1 MNDNFSKF
9 TDKIGVFASP
19 GSNVRVNTI
28 NIDGQKK
35 LTPTKD
41 IPYRGSVYFVGRETE
56 LTTIHE
62 DLRRGNYV
70 AITGMGGL
78 GKTELVT
85 QYAKEYQDH
94 YDGIIWF
101 NARQRIL
108 AAEVFELFTFKFG
121 LEIPQKQGEKLLTLQ
136 EQVAWCWL
144 QYPETQKP
152 VLIVVDDLIDLTQLQ
167 EVVPPET
174 RFRVLITTRPQNL
187 DPNYIQEL
195 PLEVLSPPIALEL
208 LQKQLGKNHQRIVNE
223 PKTATQIC
231 EFLGNLPLGIILV
244 GSYLTTDLGLSLTQ
258 MLERL
263 QKRKLAETA
272 LQKRE
277 TINPNELGIKAA
289 FNLTWKTLDT
299 QTQYLGAF
307 LSLFSPQFILW
318 DLVVEVIEFEVENE
332 EKQLIWTEEE
342 LTTSKK
348 RLYQVNFLQ
357 TGQESPEAYTIHNLV
372 RLFLQEQLAE
382 VGEKQP
388 ILERTFITPMIVFA
402 ERLPQSPTSQDI
414 ENVKTLVVHWEDLG
428 KRLIDEIN
436 QETAAA
442 NNLPVSM
449 VADEISW
456 VFTGLGRFYEGQ
468 GLYQVAEFW
477 YQQLVKV
484 CQTLF
489 TGDHPNVATSLN
501 NLALL
506 YNSQGKY
513 SEAEPLYLDAL
524 EMRRRLFTGDHPDVA
539 TSLNNLASLYD
550 SQGRYSE
557 AEPLYLDA
565 LEMRKRLFT
574 GDHPN
579 VATSLNNLALLY
591 NSQGKY
597 SEAEPLYLD
606 ALEMRRRLFTGD
618 HPDVASSLNNLASL
632 YKSQGRYSEAE
643 PLYLDALEMT
653 KRLFTGDHPYVAS
666 SLNNLASLYYNQ
678 GKYSEAEPL
687 YLDAL
692 EMRKRLF
699 TGDHPDVADS
709 LNNLASL
716 YHNQGRY
723 SEAEPLYLDALKM
736 RKRLFTGDHPNI
748 ATSLNNLAS
757 LYDSQGK
764 YSEAEPLYLDA
775 LKMRKRLF
783 TGDHPDVAS
792 SLNNLAYLYNN
803 QGRYSEAE
811 PLYLDALKM
820 TKRLFTGDHPDVA
833 DSLNN
838 LALLYDSQG
847 RYSEA
852 EPLLFDALE
861 MRKRL
866 FTGDHP
872 DVASSLNNLALLYN
886 SQGKYSEA
894 EPLYLDAL
902 AMFERVQG
910 TNHPNTITV
919 RNNLQILQQQLIP
932 VPFYKRLLNNLLAV
946 LTLLLHRLRLL
957 IKRIIIFSW
966 RLFRR

>member
-1 MNDNFSKF
+1 MNDNFSKLAD
-9 TDKIGVFASP
+9 TIGAVALP
-19 GSNVRVNTI
+19 GGTVQVNTQ

-41 IPYRGSVYFVGRETE
+41 IPYRGSLHFVGRETE

-85 QYAKEYQDH
+85 QYARQYQDH

-101 NARQRIL
+101 NARQRFL

-121 LEIPQKQGEKLLTLQ
+121 LEIPQTQGEKPLTLQ
-136 EQVAWCWL
+136 QQIAWCWL
-144 QYPETQKP
+144 QYPKTQKP
-152 VLIVVDDLIDLTQLQ
+152 VLIVVDDLTDLTQLQ
-167 EVVPPET
+167 DVVPPET
-174 RFRVLITTRPQNL
+174 RFRVLITTRQQHL

-195 PLEVLSPPIALEL
+195 ALEVLSPPIALEL
-208 LQKQLGKNHQRIVNE
+208 LQKQLGKNHQRVVNE
-223 PKTATQIC
+223 PETAREIC

-277 TINPNELGIKAA
+277 TINQTQLGIKAA
-289 FNLTWKTLDT
+289 FNLTWETLDT

-318 DLVVEVIEFEVENE
+318 DLVVWVIELEVENE

-388 ILERTFITPMIVFA
+388 ILERTFITPMIAVA
-402 ERLPQSPTSQDI
+402 ERLPQSPTSEDI
-414 ENVKTLVVHWEDLG
+414 ENFQLFVVHWEDLG

-436 QETAAA
+436 QETAAE

-449 VADEISW
+449 LADEIFW
-456 VFTGLGRFYEGQ
+456 VFEGLGRFYEGQ

-489 TGDHPNVATSLN
+489 TGDHPNIATSLN
-501 NLALL
+501 NLALF
-506 YNSQGKY
+506 YNSQGKYSEAEPLYLNALEMKRRLFTGDHPDVATILNNLALLYHNQGKY

-524 EMRRRLFTGDHPDVA
+524 EMRKRLFTGDHPDVA
-539 TSLNNLASLYD
+539 TSLNNLAILYHNQGRYSEAEPLYLEALEMRKRLFTGDHPNVASSLNNLALLYKSQGRYSEAEPLYLEALEMRKRLFTGDHPDVASSLNNLALLYKSQGRYSEAEPLYLEALEMRKRLFTGDHPYVASSLNNLAVLYDSQGKYSETEPLYLDALEMTKRLFTGDHPYVADSLNNLASLYD

-574 GDHPN
+574 GDHPD
-579 VATSLNNLALLY
+579 VAQSLNNLA
-591 NSQGKY
+591 
-597 SEAEPLYLD
+597 
-606 ALEMRRRLFTGD
+606 F
-618 HPDVASSLNNLASL
+618 
-632 YKSQGRYSEAE
+632 
-643 PLYLDALEMT
+643 
-653 KRLFTGDHPYVAS
+653 F
-666 SLNNLASLYYNQ
+666 YY
-678 GKYSEAEPL
+678 
-687 YLDAL
+687 
-692 EMRKRLF
+692 
-699 TGDHPDVADS
+699 
-709 LNNLASL
+709 
-716 YHNQGRY
+716 
-723 SEAEPLYLDALKM
+723 
-736 RKRLFTGDHPNI
+736 
-748 ATSLNNLAS
+748 
-757 LYDSQGK
+757 
-764 YSEAEPLYLDA
+764 
-775 LKMRKRLF
+775 
-783 TGDHPDVAS
+783 
-792 SLNNLAYLYNN
+792 
-803 QGRYSEAE
+803 
-811 PLYLDALKM
+811 
-820 TKRLFTGDHPDVA
+820 
-833 DSLNN
+833 
-838 LALLYDSQG
+838 
-847 RYSEA
+847 
-852 EPLLFDALE
+852 
-861 MRKRL
+861 
-866 FTGDHP
+866 
-872 DVASSLNNLALLYN
+872 

-902 AMFERVQG
+902 AMSERVQG
-910 TNHPNTITV
+910 TNHPTTIIF
-919 RNNLQILQQQLIP
+919 RNNLQFLQQQLIP

-946 LTLLLHRLRLL
+946 LTLLLHRLQLL

>member
-1 MNDNFSKF
+1 
-9 TDKIGVFASP
+9 
-19 GSNVRVNTI
+19 
-28 NIDGQKK
+28 
-35 LTPTKD
+35 
-41 IPYRGSVYFVGRETE
+41 
-56 LTTIHE
+56 
-62 DLRRGNYV
+62 
-70 AITGMGGL
+70 MGGL

-108 AAEVFELFTFKFG
+108 AAEVFDLFTSKFG
-121 LEIPQKQGEKLLTLQ
+121 LEIPQTQGEKPLTLQ
-136 EQVAWCWL
+136 QQVAWCWL

-152 VLIVVDDLIDLTQLQ
+152 VLIVVDDLTDLTQLQ
-167 EVVPPET
+167 DVVPPET
-174 RFRVLITTRPQNL
+174 RFRVLITTRQQHL

-208 LQKQLGKNHQRIVNE
+208 LQKQLGKNHQRVVNE
-223 PKTATQIC
+223 PETATEIC

-244 GSYLTTDLGLSLTQ
+244 GSYLREDFGLSLTE

-277 TINPNELGIKAA
+277 TINQTQLGIKAA
-289 FNLTWKTLDT
+289 FNLTWETLDT

-307 LSLFSPQFILW
+307 LSLFSPQLILW
-318 DLVVEVIEFEVENE
+318 DLVVKVIELEVKNK
-332 EKQLIWTEEE
+332 EKQLIWTKEE

-388 ILERTFITPMIVFA
+388 ILERTFITPMIFVA

-414 ENVKTLVVHWEDLG
+414 ENFKTLVVHWEDLG

-436 QETAAA
+436 QETAAE

-456 VFTGLGRFYEGQ
+456 VFTGLGRFYQGQ

-477 YQQLVKV
+477 YQKLVKV
-484 CQTLF
+484 CQT
-489 TGDHPNVATSLN
+489 V
-501 NLALL
+501 
-506 YNSQGKY
+506 
-513 SEAEPLYLDAL
+513 
-524 EMRRRLFTGDHPDVA
+524 
-539 TSLNNLASLYD
+539 
-550 SQGRYSE
+550 
-557 AEPLYLDA
+557 
-565 LEMRKRLFT
+565 
-574 GDHPN
+574 
-579 VATSLNNLALLY
+579 
-591 NSQGKY
+591 
-597 SEAEPLYLD
+597 
-606 ALEMRRRLFTGD
+606 FTGD
-618 HPDVASSLNNLASL
+618 HPDVASSLNNLAYL
-632 YKSQGRYSEAE
+632 YDS
-643 PLYLDALEMT
+643 
-653 KRLFTGDHPYVAS
+653 
-666 SLNNLASLYYNQ
+666 Q

-699 TGDHPDVADS
+699 TGDHPDVATS
-709 LNNLASL
+709 LNNLALL
-716 YHNQGRY
+716 YHNQGKY
-723 SEAEPLYLDALKM
+723 SEAEPLYLEALEM
-736 RKRLFTGDHPNI
+736 TKRLFTGDHSHV
-748 ATSLNNLAS
+748 ASSLNNLAS

-775 LKMRKRLF
+775 LEMRKRLF
-783 TGDHPDVAS
+783 TGDHPDVAT
-792 SLNNLAYLYNN
+792 SLNNLAYLYNS
-803 QGRYSEAE
+803 QGKYSEAE
-811 PLYLDALKM
+811 PLYL
-820 TKRLFTGDHPDVA
+820 
-833 DSLNN
+833 
-838 LALLYDSQG
+838 
-847 RYSEA
+847 
-852 EPLLFDALE
+852 DALE

-872 DVASSLNNLALLYN
+872 DVASSLNNLASLYD

-902 AMFERVQG
+902 EMTKRLFTGDHPDVATSLNNLAYLYDSQGKYSEAEPLYLEALEMRRRLFTGDHPDVATSLNNLALLYNNQGKYSKAEPLYLKALAMSERVLG
-910 TNHPNTITV
+910 TNHPTTIIF
-919 RNNLQILQQQLIP
+919 RNNLQLLQQQLIP
-932 VPFYKRLLNNLLAV
+932 PLFYIRLLINLLAV
-946 LTLLLHRLRLL
+946 STLLLHRVQLL

>member
-1 MNDNFSKF
+1 MNDNFSKLA
-9 TDKIGVFASP
+9 DKIGAVALP
-19 GSNVRVNTI
+19 GGTVQVNTQ

-41 IPYRGSVYFVGRETE
+41 IPYRGSVHFVGRETE

-85 QYAKEYQDH
+85 QYATQYQDH

-108 AAEVFELFTFKFG
+108 AAEVFELFTLKFG
-121 LEIPQKQGEKLLTLQ
+121 LEIPQTQGEKPLTLQ
-136 EQVAWCWL
+136 QQVAWCWL

-152 VLIVVDDLIDLTQLQ
+152 VLIVVDDLTDLTQLQ

-174 RFRVLITTRPQNL
+174 RFRVLITTRQQHL

-195 PLEVLSPPIALEL
+195 ALEVLSPPIALEL
-208 LQKQLGKNHQRIVNE
+208 LQKQLGKNHQRVVNE
-223 PKTATQIC
+223 PETATEIC
-231 EFLGNLPLGIILV
+231 KFLGNLPLGIILV

-277 TINPNELGIKAA
+277 TINQTQLGIEAA
-289 FNLTWKTLDT
+289 FNLTWETLDT
-299 QTQYLGAF
+299 QTQYLGVF

-318 DLVVEVIEFEVENE
+318 DLVVWVIEFEVENE
-332 EKQLIWTEEE
+332 EKQLIWTKEE

-357 TGQESPEAYTIHNLV
+357 IEQESPEAYTIHNLV

-388 ILERTFITPMIVFA
+388 ILERTFITPMIAVA
-402 ERLPQSPTSQDI
+402 KILPQSPTSQDI
-414 ENVKTLVVHWEDLG
+414 EIFQLFVPHWEDLG

-436 QETAAA
+436 QKTAAA

-449 VADEISW
+449 VADEIFW
-456 VFTGLGRFYEGQ
+456 VFEGLGRFYQGQ

-484 CQTLF
+484 CQIVFTNDHPHVASSLNNLALFYDNQGRYSEAEPLYLDGLEMTRRLF
-489 TGDHPNVATSLN
+489 TGDHSDVADSLN

-524 EMRRRLFTGDHPDVA
+524 EMRKRLFTNDHPDVA
-539 TSLNNLASLYD
+539 SSLNNLAFLYRN
-550 SQGRYSE
+550 QGKYNE

-565 LEMRKRLFT
+565 LEMTKRLFT

-579 VATSLNNLALLY
+579 VATSLNNLASLYDSQGKYSKAEPLYLKALEMRKRLFIGDHPNVATSLNNLALLY
-591 NSQGKY
+591 NNQGRY

-618 HPDVASSLNNLASL
+618 HPAV
-632 YKSQGRYSEAE
+632 
-643 PLYLDALEMT
+643 
-653 KRLFTGDHPYVAS
+653 
-666 SLNNLASLYYNQ
+666 
-678 GKYSEAEPL
+678 
-687 YLDAL
+687 
-692 EMRKRLF
+692 
-699 TGDHPDVADS
+699 
-709 LNNLASL
+709 
-716 YHNQGRY
+716 
-723 SEAEPLYLDALKM
+723 
-736 RKRLFTGDHPNI
+736 
-748 ATSLNNLAS
+748 ATSLNNLA
-757 LYDSQGK
+757 
-764 YSEAEPLYLDA
+764 
-775 LKMRKRLF
+775 
-783 TGDHPDVAS
+783 V
-792 SLNNLAYLYNN
+792 LYNN
-803 QGRYSEAE
+803 
-811 PLYLDALKM
+811 
-820 TKRLFTGDHPDVA
+820 
-833 DSLNN
+833 
-838 LALLYDSQG
+838 
-847 RYSEA
+847 
-852 EPLLFDALE
+852 
-861 MRKRL
+861 
-866 FTGDHP
+866 
-872 DVASSLNNLALLYN
+872 
-886 SQGKYSEA
+886 QGKYSEA

-902 AMFERVQG
+902 AMFERMLG

-919 RNNLQILQQQLIP
+919 RNNLRRLQQQITS
-932 VPFYKRLLNNLLAV
+932 F
-946 LTLLLHRLRLL
+946 
-957 IKRIIIFSW
+957 
-966 RLFRR
+966 

>member
-1 MNDNFSKF
+1 MNDNFSKLA
-9 TDKIGVFASP
+9 DKIGAVALP
-19 GSNVRVNTI
+19 GGTVQVNTQ

-41 IPYRGSVYFVGRETE
+41 IPYRGSVHFVGRETE

-85 QYAKEYQDH
+85 QYATQYQDH

-101 NARQRIL
+101 NARERSL

-121 LEIPQKQGEKLLTLQ
+121 WEIPKTQGGKPLTLQ
-136 EQVAWCWL
+136 QQVAWCWL
-144 QYPETQKP
+144 QYPKTQKP
-152 VLIVVDDLIDLTQLQ
+152 VLIVVDDLTDLTQLQ
-167 EVVPPET
+167 EVVPPKT
-174 RFRVLITTRPQNL
+174 HFRVLITTRQQHL
-187 DPNYIQEL
+187 DPNSIQERA
-195 PLEVLSPPIALEL
+195 LEVLSPPIALEL
-208 LQKQLGKNHQRIVNE
+208 LQKQLGKNHQRVVNE
-223 PKTATQIC
+223 PETATEIC

-244 GSYLTTDLGLSLTQ
+244 GSYLREDLGLSLTQ

-277 TINPNELGIKAA
+277 TINKNQLGIKAA
-289 FNLTWKTLDT
+289 FNLTWETLDT

-318 DLVVEVIEFEVENE
+318 DLVVWVIEFEVENE
-332 EKQLIWTEEE
+332 EKQLIWTKEE
-342 LTTSKK
+342 LTTFKK

-388 ILERTFITPMIVFA
+388 ILERTFITPMIFVA
-402 ERLPQSPTSQDI
+402 EGLPQSPTSKDI

-436 QETAAA
+436 QETAAK

-449 VADEISW
+449 VADEIFW
-456 VFTGLGRFYEGQ
+456 VFEGLGKFYEGQ

-489 TGDHPNVATSLN
+489 TGDHPYVATSLN
-501 NLALL
+501 NLA
-506 YNSQGKY
+506 Y
-513 SEAEPLYLDAL
+513 
-524 EMRRRLFTGDHPDVA
+524 
-539 TSLNNLASLYD
+539 
-550 SQGRYSE
+550 
-557 AEPLYLDA
+557 
-565 LEMRKRLFT
+565 
-574 GDHPN
+574 
-579 VATSLNNLALLY
+579 LY

-618 HPDVASSLNNLASL
+618 HPDVASSLNNLAYL

-643 PLYLDALEMT
+643 PLYLE
-653 KRLFTGDHPYVAS
+653 
-666 SLNNLASLYYNQ
+666 
-678 GKYSEAEPL
+678 
-687 YLDAL
+687 AL

-699 TGDHPDVADS
+699 TGDHP
-709 LNNLASL
+709 N
-716 YHNQGRY
+716 
-723 SEAEPLYLDALKM
+723 
-736 RKRLFTGDHPNI
+736 
-748 ATSLNNLAS
+748 
-757 LYDSQGK
+757 
-764 YSEAEPLYLDA
+764 
-775 LKMRKRLF
+775 
-783 TGDHPDVAS
+783 VAS
-792 SLNNLAYLYNN
+792 SLNNLAGLY
-803 QGRYSEAE
+803 Y
-811 PLYLDALKM
+811 
-820 TKRLFTGDHPDVA
+820 
-833 DSLNN
+833 
-838 LALLYDSQG
+838 SQG

-852 EPLLFDALE
+852 EL
-861 MRKRL
+861 
-866 FTGDHP
+866 
-872 DVASSLNNLALLYN
+872 
-886 SQGKYSEA
+886 
-894 EPLYLDAL
+894 LYLDAL
-902 AMFERVQG
+902 AMSERVQG
-910 TNHPNTITV
+910 TNHPNTIIF

-932 VPFYKRLLNNLLAV
+932 SPFYIRLLNNLLIV
-946 LTLLLHRLRLL
+946 LILPFYILWLL

-966 RLFRR
+966 RFLRR

>member
-1 MNDNFSKF
+1 MNDNFSKLA
-9 TDKIGVFASP
+9 DKIGAVALP
-19 GSNVRVNTI
+19 GGTVQVNTQ

-41 IPYRGSVYFVGRETE
+41 IPYRGSVHFVGRETE

-85 QYAKEYQDH
+85 QYATQYQDH

-108 AAEVFELFTFKFG
+108 AAEVFDLFTFKFG
-121 LEIPQKQGEKLLTLQ
+121 LEIPQTQGEKPLTLQ
-136 EQVAWCWL
+136 QQVDWCWL
-144 QYPETQKP
+144 QYPETEKP
-152 VLIVVDDLIDLTQLQ
+152 VLIVVDDLTDLTQLQ
-167 EVVPPET
+167 DVVPPET
-174 RFRVLITTRPQNL
+174 RFRVLITTRQQHL

-208 LQKQLGKNHQRIVNE
+208 LQKQLGKNHQRVVNE
-223 PKTATQIC
+223 PETATQIC

-244 GSYLTTDLGLSLTQ
+244 GSYLTTDLGLSLTE

-277 TINPNELGIKAA
+277 TINQTQLGIKAA
-289 FNLTWKTLDT
+289 FNLTWETLDT

-318 DLVVEVIEFEVENE
+318 DLVVWVIEFEVENE

-388 ILERTFITPMIVFA
+388 ILERTFITPMIAVA
-402 ERLPQSPTSQDI
+402 KGLPQSPTSKDI
-414 ENVKTLVVHWEDLG
+414 EIFQLVVVHWEDLG

-436 QETAAA
+436 QETAAE

-449 VADEISW
+449 VADEILW
-456 VFTGLGRFYEGQ
+456 VFTGLGRFYQGQ

-489 TGDHPNVATSLN
+489 TGDHLYVASSLN
-501 NLALL
+501 NLAIL
-506 YNSQGKY
+506 YDKQGKY
-513 SEAEPLYLDAL
+513 SEAEPRYLEALEMTKRLFTDDHPDVASILNNLAGLYDNQGRYSEAEPRYLEALEMTKRLFRGDHPDVAQILNNLAHLYNSQGRYSEAEPLSLDAL
-524 EMRRRLFTGDHPDVA
+524 KMRRRLFTGDHPDVA
-539 TSLNNLASLYD
+539 QSLNNLAHLYN

-565 LEMRKRLFT
+565 LKMRRRLFT
-574 GDHPN
+574 GDHSD
-579 VATSLNNLALLY
+579 VATSLNNLAL
-591 NSQGKY
+591 
-597 SEAEPLYLD
+597 
-606 ALEMRRRLFTGD
+606 
-618 HPDVASSLNNLASL
+618 
-632 YKSQGRYSEAE
+632 
-643 PLYLDALEMT
+643 
-653 KRLFTGDHPYVAS
+653 
-666 SLNNLASLYYNQ
+666 LYYNQ

-699 TGDHPDVADS
+699 TGDHPNVANILNNLANLYNNQGRYSKAEPFYLDALEMTKRLFTSDHPDVANI

-716 YHNQGRY
+716 YYN
-723 SEAEPLYLDALKM
+723 
-736 RKRLFTGDHPNI
+736 
-748 ATSLNNLAS
+748 
-757 LYDSQGK
+757 QGK
-764 YSEAEPLYLDA
+764 YSEAEPLYL
-775 LKMRKRLF
+775 
-783 TGDHPDVAS
+783 
-792 SLNNLAYLYNN
+792 
-803 QGRYSEAE
+803 E
-811 PLYLDALKM
+811 
-820 TKRLFTGDHPDVA
+820 
-833 DSLNN
+833 
-838 LALLYDSQG
+838 
-847 RYSEA
+847 
-852 EPLLFDALE
+852 
-861 MRKRL
+861 
-866 FTGDHP
+866 
-872 DVASSLNNLALLYN
+872 
-886 SQGKYSEA
+886 
-894 EPLYLDAL
+894 AL
-902 AMFERVQG
+902 AMSERTQG
-910 TNHPNTITV
+910 TNHPTTIIF
-919 RNNLQILQQQLIP
+919 RNNLQSFQQQLIP
-932 VPFYKRLLNNLLAV
+932 PPFYIRLLNNLSVV
-946 LTLLLHRLRLL
+946 LTLLLHRVRLL

>member
-1 MNDNFSKF
+1 MNDNFSKLA
-9 TDKIGVFASP
+9 DKIGAVALP
-19 GSNVRVNTI
+19 GGTVQVNTQ

-35 LTPTKD
+35 LTPIKD
-41 IPYRGSVYFVGRETE
+41 IPYRGSLHFVGRETE

-85 QYAKEYQDH
+85 QYATQYQDH

-101 NARQRIL
+101 NARQRFL
-108 AAEVFELFTFKFG
+108 AAEVFELFTLKFG
-121 LEIPQKQGEKLLTLQ
+121 LEIPQTQGEKLLTLQ

-144 QYPETQKP
+144 QYPKTQKP
-152 VLIVVDDLIDLTQLQ
+152 VLIVVDDLTDLTQLQ
-167 EVVPPET
+167 DVVSPET
-174 RFRVLITTRPQNL
+174 RFRVLITTRQQHL
-187 DPNYIQEL
+187 DPNSIQERA
-195 PLEVLSPPIALEL
+195 LEVLSPPIALEL

-223 PKTATQIC
+223 PETATQIC

-277 TINPNELGIKAA
+277 TINQNQLGIKAA
-289 FNLTWKTLDT
+289 FNLTWETLDT

-318 DLVVEVIEFEVENE
+318 DLVVWVIELEVENE

-382 VGEKQP
+382 IGEKQP
-388 ILERTFITPMIVFA
+388 ILERTFITFMIFVA
-402 ERLPQSPTSQDI
+402 KRLPQSPTSQDI
-414 ENVKTLVVHWEDLG
+414 EIFQLFVVHWEDLG

-436 QETAAA
+436 QETAAE

-449 VADEISW
+449 LADEIFW
-456 VFTGLGRFYEGQ
+456 VFEGLGRFYQGQ

-484 CQTLF
+484 CQT
-489 TGDHPNVATSLN
+489 V
-501 NLALL
+501 
-506 YNSQGKY
+506 
-513 SEAEPLYLDAL
+513 
-524 EMRRRLFTGDHPDVA
+524 FTGDHPDVA
-539 TSLNNLASLYD
+539 TSLNNLAYFYK

-574 GDHPN
+574 GDHPA
-579 VATSLNNLALLY
+579 VATSLNNLAVLY
-591 NSQGKY
+591 YSQGK
-597 SEAEPLYLD
+597 
-606 ALEMRRRLFTGD
+606 
-618 HPDVASSLNNLASL
+618 
-632 YKSQGRYSEAE
+632 YSEAE

-653 KRLFTGDHPYVAS
+653 KRLFTGDHPNVAT
-666 SLNNLASLYYNQ
+666 SLNNLAILYRNQ

-692 EMRKRLF
+692 EMTKRLF
-699 TGDHPDVADS
+699 TGGHPDVATS

-716 YHNQGRY
+716 YHNQG
-723 SEAEPLYLDALKM
+723 
-736 RKRLFTGDHPNI
+736 
-748 ATSLNNLAS
+748 
-757 LYDSQGK
+757 K
-764 YSEAEPLYLDA
+764 YSEAELLYL
-775 LKMRKRLF
+775 
-783 TGDHPDVAS
+783 
-792 SLNNLAYLYNN
+792 
-803 QGRYSEAE
+803 E
-811 PLYLDALKM
+811 
-820 TKRLFTGDHPDVA
+820 
-833 DSLNN
+833 
-838 LALLYDSQG
+838 
-847 RYSEA
+847 
-852 EPLLFDALE
+852 
-861 MRKRL
+861 
-866 FTGDHP
+866 
-872 DVASSLNNLALLYN
+872 
-886 SQGKYSEA
+886 
-894 EPLYLDAL
+894 AL
-902 AMFERVQG
+902 AMFERVLG

-932 VPFYKRLLNNLLAV
+932 VPFYKRLLNNLIAV
-946 LTLLLHRLRLL
+946 LTLLLHRLQLL

>member
-1 MNDNFSKF
+1 MNDNFSKLAN
-9 TDKIGVFASP
+9 KIGAVALP
-19 GSNVRVNTI
+19 GGTVQVNTQ

-41 IPYRGSVYFVGRETE
+41 IPYRGSVHFVGRETE

-85 QYAKEYQDH
+85 QYATQYQDH

-108 AAEVFELFTFKFG
+108 AAEVFELFTSKFG
-121 LEIPQKQGEKLLTLQ
+121 LEIPQEQRGKPLTLQ
-136 EQVAWCWL
+136 QQVAWCWL
-144 QYPETQKP
+144 QYPETEKP
-152 VLIVVDDLIDLTQLQ
+152 VLIVVDDLTDLTQLQ
-167 EVVPPET
+167 DVVPPET
-174 RFRVLITTRPQNL
+174 RFRVLITTRQQHL

-223 PKTATQIC
+223 PETATQIC

-258 MLERL
+258 MLKRL

-272 LQKRE
+272 FQNRE
-277 TINPNELGIKAA
+277 TINQTQLGIKAA
-289 FNLTWKTLDT
+289 FNLTWETLDT

-307 LSLFSPQFILW
+307 LSLFSPQLIFW
-318 DLVVEVIEFEVENE
+318 YLVVWVIEFEVENK

-342 LTTSKK
+342 LTTSKN

-357 TGQESPEAYTIHNLV
+357 TEQESPEAYTIHNLV

-388 ILERTFITPMIVFA
+388 ILERTFITPMIFVA
-402 ERLPQSPTSQDI
+402 ERLPHSPTSEDI
-414 ENVKTLVVHWEDLG
+414 KICQLFVVHWEDLG

-436 QETAAA
+436 QETAVE

-449 VADEISW
+449 VADEILW

-468 GLYQVAEFW
+468 GLYQGTEFW

-489 TGDHPNVATSLN
+489 TGDHP
-501 NLALL
+501 
-506 YNSQGKY
+506 
-513 SEAEPLYLDAL
+513 
-524 EMRRRLFTGDHPDVA
+524 
-539 TSLNNLASLYD
+539 
-550 SQGRYSE
+550 
-557 AEPLYLDA
+557 
-565 LEMRKRLFT
+565 
-574 GDHPN
+574 
-579 VATSLNNLALLY
+579 
-591 NSQGKY
+591 
-597 SEAEPLYLD
+597 
-606 ALEMRRRLFTGD
+606 
-618 HPDVASSLNNLASL
+618 DVASSLNNLAYL
-632 YKSQGRYSEAE
+632 Y
-643 PLYLDALEMT
+643 
-653 KRLFTGDHPYVAS
+653 
-666 SLNNLASLYYNQ
+666 NNQ

-699 TGDHPDVADS
+699 TGDHPDVAQS
-709 LNNLASL
+709 LNNLAFL
-716 YHNQGRY
+716 Y
-723 SEAEPLYLDALKM
+723 K
-736 RKRLFTGDHPNI
+736 
-748 ATSLNNLAS
+748 
-757 LYDSQGK
+757 SQGK
-764 YSEAEPLYLDA
+764 YSEAEPLYLEA
-775 LKMRKRLF
+775 LEMRRRLF
-783 TGDHPDVAS
+783 TGDHPHVAT
-792 SLNNLAYLYNN
+792 SLNNLAGLYHS
-803 QGRYSEAE
+803 QGKYSEAE
-811 PLYLDALKM
+811 PLYL
-820 TKRLFTGDHPDVA
+820 
-833 DSLNN
+833 
-838 LALLYDSQG
+838 
-847 RYSEA
+847 
-852 EPLLFDALE
+852 DALE

-872 DVASSLNNLALLYN
+872 DVAQSLNNLAFLYKSQGKYSEAEPLYLEALEMRRRLFTGDHPHVATSLNNLAGLYHSQGRYSEAEPLYLEALEMRRRLFTGDHSDIATSLNNLTLFYYNQGKYSEAEPLHLDALEMIKRLFTGDHPHVATSLNILAYLYN
-886 SQGKYSEA
+886 SQGRYSEAEPLYLDALEMRRRLFTGDHPDVAQSLNNLAGLYESQGRYSKAEPLYLDALEMRRQLFTGDHPDVANSLNNLASFYHNQGKYSEA

-902 AMFERVQG
+902 KMCERMLG
-910 TNHPNTITV
+910 TNHPNTITC

-932 VPFYKRLLNNLLAV
+932 PPFYICLLNNLLAV
-946 LTLLLHRLRLL
+946 LTLLLHRLQIL

-966 RLFRR
+966 RLFRQ

>member
-1 MNDNFSKF
+1 MNDNFSKLA
-9 TDKIGVFASP
+9 DKIGAVALP
-19 GSNVRVNTI
+19 GGTVQVNTQ

-35 LTPTKD
+35 LTPIKD
-41 IPYRGSVYFVGRETE
+41 IPYRGSVHFVGRETE

-85 QYAKEYQDH
+85 QYARQYQDH

-108 AAEVFELFTFKFG
+108 AAEVFELFTLKFG
-121 LEIPQKQGEKLLTLQ
+121 LEIPQTQGEKLLTLQ

-144 QYPETQKP
+144 QYPKTQKP
-152 VLIVVDDLIDLTQLQ
+152 VLIVVDDLTDLTQLQ
-167 EVVPPET
+167 DVVSPET
-174 RFRVLITTRPQNL
+174 RFRVLITTRQQHL
-187 DPNYIQEL
+187 DPNSIQERA
-195 PLEVLSPPIALEL
+195 LEVLLPPIALEL
-208 LQKQLGKNHQRIVNE
+208 LQNQLGKNHQRIVNE
-223 PKTATQIC
+223 PETATQIC

-277 TINPNELGIKAA
+277 TINQTQLGIKAA
-289 FNLTWKTLDT
+289 FNLTWETLDT

-332 EKQLIWTEEE
+332 EKQLIWTKEE

-357 TGQESPEAYTIHNLV
+357 IDQESPEAYTIHNLV

-388 ILERTFITPMIVFA
+388 ILERTFITPMIAVSK
-402 ERLPQSPTSQDI
+402 RLPQSPTSQDI
-414 ENVKTLVVHWEDLG
+414 EIFQLFVVHWEDLG

-436 QETAAA
+436 QETAAE

-449 VADEISW
+449 LADEIFW
-456 VFTGLGRFYEGQ
+456 VFTGLGRFYQGQ

-489 TGDHPNVATSLN
+489 TGDHFNVASSLNNLALFYHNQGRYSEAEPLYLDALKMRKRLFTGDHPNVASSLNNLASLYHNQGRYSEAEPRYFDALKMRKRLFTGDHPDVAQSLNNLASLYKSQGRYSEAEPLYLDALEMTKRLFTGDHPNVATSLN
-501 NLALL
+501 NLASF
-506 YNSQGKY
+506 YDSQGKY

-524 EMRRRLFTGDHPDVA
+524 EMTKRLFTGDHPDVA
-539 TSLNNLASLYD
+539 TSLNNLASLYK

-565 LEMRKRLFT
+565 LEMTK
-574 GDHPN
+574 
-579 VATSLNNLALLY
+579 
-591 NSQGKY
+591 
-597 SEAEPLYLD
+597 
-606 ALEMRRRLFTGD
+606 RLFTGD
-618 HPDVASSLNNLASL
+618 HPDVASSLNNLALL

-666 SLNNLASLYYNQ
+666 SLNNLAVLYY
-678 GKYSEAEPL
+678 
-687 YLDAL
+687 
-692 EMRKRLF
+692 
-699 TGDHPDVADS
+699 
-709 LNNLASL
+709 
-716 YHNQGRY
+716 
-723 SEAEPLYLDALKM
+723 
-736 RKRLFTGDHPNI
+736 
-748 ATSLNNLAS
+748 
-757 LYDSQGK
+757 
-764 YSEAEPLYLDA
+764 
-775 LKMRKRLF
+775 
-783 TGDHPDVAS
+783 
-792 SLNNLAYLYNN
+792 
-803 QGRYSEAE
+803 
-811 PLYLDALKM
+811 
-820 TKRLFTGDHPDVA
+820 
-833 DSLNN
+833 
-838 LALLYDSQG
+838 
-847 RYSEA
+847 
-852 EPLLFDALE
+852 
-861 MRKRL
+861 
-866 FTGDHP
+866 
-872 DVASSLNNLALLYN
+872 

-902 AMFERVQG
+902 AMSERVQG
-910 TNHPNTITV
+910 TNHPNTIIF
-919 RNNLQILQQQLIP
+919 RNNLQLLQQQLIP
-932 VPFYKRLLNNLLAV
+932 VPFYKRLLNNLIAV
-946 LTLLLHRLRLL
+946 LTLLLHRLQLL

>member
-19 GSNVRVNTI
+19 SSNVRVNTI

-41 IPYRGSVYFVGRETE
+41 IPYRGSLHFVGRETE

-85 QYAKEYQDH
+85 QYARQYQDH

-108 AAEVFELFTFKFG
+108 AAEVFELFTLKFG
-121 LEIPQKQGEKLLTLQ
+121 LEIPQTQGEKLLTLQ

-144 QYPETQKP
+144 QYPKTQKP
-152 VLIVVDDLIDLTQLQ
+152 VLIVVDDLTDLTQLQ
-167 EVVPPET
+167 DVVSPET
-174 RFRVLITTRPQNL
+174 RFRVLITTRQQHL
-187 DPNYIQEL
+187 DPNSIQER
-195 PLEVLSPPIALEL
+195 PLEFLSPPIALEL
-208 LQKQLGKNHQRIVNE
+208 LQKQLGKNHQRVVNE
-223 PKTATQIC
+223 PKTATEIC

-277 TINPNELGIKAA
+277 TINQTQLGIKAA
-289 FNLTWKTLDT
+289 FNLTWETLDT

-318 DLVVEVIEFEVENE
+318 DLVVGVIELEVENE
-332 EKQLIWTEEE
+332 EKQLIWTKEE

-388 ILERTFITPMIVFA
+388 ILERTFITPMIFVA
-402 ERLPQSPTSQDI
+402 ERLPQSPTSEDI
-414 ENVKTLVVHWEDLG
+414 ENVKTVVVHWEDLG

-436 QETAAA
+436 QKTAAK

-449 VADEISW
+449 VADEILW
-456 VFTGLGRFYEGQ
+456 VFTGLGRFYKRQ

-489 TGDHPNVATSLN
+489 TGDHFNVATSLN
-501 NLALL
+501 NLALF
-506 YNSQGKY
+506 YHNQGKY
-513 SEAEPLYLDAL
+513 SKAEHHYI
-524 EMRRRLFTGDHPDVA
+524 
-539 TSLNNLASLYD
+539 
-550 SQGRYSE
+550 
-557 AEPLYLDA
+557 DA

-574 GDHPN
+574 GDHPD
-579 VATSLNNLALLY
+579 VAQSLNNLAGLY
-591 NSQGKY
+591 HSQGRY
-597 SEAEPLYLD
+597 SEAEPRYFD
-606 ALEMRRRLFTGD
+606 ALEMRKRLFTGDHPDVAQSLNNLAGLYHSQGRYSEAEPRYFDALEMRKRLFTGD

-632 YKSQGRYSEAE
+632 YYNQGRYSEAE

-653 KRLFTGDHPYVAS
+653 KRLFTGDHPYVAN
-666 SLNNLASLYYNQ
+666 SLNNLASLY
-678 GKYSEAEPL
+678 
-687 YLDAL
+687 
-692 EMRKRLF
+692 
-699 TGDHPDVADS
+699 DS
-709 LNNLASL
+709 
-716 YHNQGRY
+716 QGRY
-723 SEAEPLYLDALKM
+723 SEAEPLYLDALEM
-736 RKRLFTGDHPNI
+736 TKRLFTGDHPDV
-748 ATSLNNLAS
+748 ATSLNNLAV
-757 LYDSQGK
+757 LYDSQGR

-775 LKMRKRLF
+775 LEMTKRLFTGDHPDVANSLNNLAVLYDSEGKYNEAELLYLEALKMRRQLF

-792 SLNNLAYLYNN
+792 SLNNLA
-803 QGRYSEAE
+803 
-811 PLYLDALKM
+811 
-820 TKRLFTGDHPDVA
+820 V
-833 DSLNN
+833 
-838 LALLYDSQG
+838 LYD
-847 RYSEA
+847 
-852 EPLLFDALE
+852 
-861 MRKRL
+861 
-866 FTGDHP
+866 
-872 DVASSLNNLALLYN
+872 N
-886 SQGKYSEA
+886 QGKYNKA

-902 AMFERVQG
+902 AMSERTLG
-910 TNHPNTITV
+910 ANHPITITV
-919 RNNLQILQQQLIP
+919 RNNLRRLQQQITSL
-932 VPFYKRLLNNLLAV
+932 
-946 LTLLLHRLRLL
+946 
-957 IKRIIIFSW
+957 
-966 RLFRR
+966 

>member
-19 GSNVRVNTI
+19 GSNVQVNTQ

-35 LTPTKD
+35 LTPIKD
-41 IPYRGSVYFVGRETE
+41 IPYRGSLHFVGRETE

-85 QYAKEYQDH
+85 QYARQYQDH

-108 AAEVFELFTFKFG
+108 AAEIFELFTLKFG
-121 LEIPQKQGEKLLTLQ
+121 LEIPQTQGEKPLTLQ
-136 EQVAWCWL
+136 QQVAWCWL

-167 EVVPPET
+167 AVVPPKT
-174 RFRVLITTRPQNL
+174 HFRVLITTRQQHL

-195 PLEVLSPPIALEL
+195 PLEVLSPPIALKL
-208 LQKQLGKNHQRIVNE
+208 LQKLLGKNHQRVVNE
-223 PKTATQIC
+223 PEIATKIC

-244 GSYLTTDLGLSLTQ
+244 GSYLREYFEVSLTQ

-263 QKRKLAETA
+263 QKRKLDETA
-272 LQKRE
+272 FQNRE
-277 TINPNELGIKAA
+277 TINQTQLGIKAA
-289 FNLTWKTLDT
+289 FNLTWETLDT

-307 LSLFSPQFILW
+307 LSLFSPQLILW
-318 DLVVEVIEFEVENE
+318 DLVVEVIELEVENE

-342 LTTSKK
+342 LTNSKK

-357 TGQESPEAYTIHNLV
+357 IDQESPEAYTIHNLV

-388 ILERTFITPMIVFA
+388 ILERTFITPMIAVA
-402 ERLPQSPTSQDI
+402 KRLPQSPTSEDI
-414 ENVKTLVVHWEDLG
+414 EIFQLFVVHWEDLG

-436 QETAAA
+436 QETVAK

-449 VADEISW
+449 LADEIFW
-456 VFTGLGRFYEGQ
+456 VFEGLGRFYQGQ

-477 YQQLVKV
+477 YQKLVKV

-489 TGDHPNVATSLN
+489 TGDHPDVAQSLN

-506 YNSQGKY
+506 Y
-513 SEAEPLYLDAL
+513 
-524 EMRRRLFTGDHPDVA
+524 H
-539 TSLNNLASLYD
+539 
-550 SQGRYSE
+550 
-557 AEPLYLDA
+557 
-565 LEMRKRLFT
+565 
-574 GDHPN
+574 
-579 VATSLNNLALLY
+579 
-591 NSQGKY
+591 
-597 SEAEPLYLD
+597 
-606 ALEMRRRLFTGD
+606 
-618 HPDVASSLNNLASL
+618 
-632 YKSQGRYSEAE
+632 
-643 PLYLDALEMT
+643 
-653 KRLFTGDHPYVAS
+653 
-666 SLNNLASLYYNQ
+666 NQ

-699 TGDHPDVADS
+699 TSDHPDVATI
-709 LNNLASL
+709 LNNLALL
-716 YHNQGRY
+716 YHNQGKY
-723 SEAEPLYLDALKM
+723 SEAEPLYLDALEM
-736 RKRLFTGDHPNI
+736 TRRLFTSDHPDI
-748 ATSLNNLAS
+748 ANSLNNLAG

-775 LKMRKRLF
+775 LEMKKRLF

-792 SLNNLAYLYNN
+792 SLNNLANLYHN

-811 PLYLDALKM
+811 PLYLDGLEM
-820 TKRLFTGDHPDVA
+820 RKRLFKSDHPDVA
-833 DSLNN
+833 NSLNN
-838 LALLYDSQG
+838 LAVLYYSQG
-847 RYSEA
+847 KYSKA
-852 EPLLFDALE
+852 EPLYLDALE

-872 DVASSLNNLALLYN
+872 DVASSLNNLASLYHN
-886 SQGKYSEA
+886 QGKYSEAEPLYLDALEMTKRLFTGDHPDVASSLNNLAGLYKSQGKYSEA

-902 AMFERVQG
+902 EMKKRLFTGDHPAVATSLNNLASLYDSQGKYSEAELLYLEALAMSERVQG

-932 VPFYKRLLNNLLAV
+932 VSFYKRLLNNLLAV

>member
-1 MNDNFSKF
+1 MNDNFSKLA
-9 TDKIGVFASP
+9 DKIGAVALP
-19 GSNVRVNTI
+19 GGTVQVNTQ

-41 IPYRGSVYFVGRETE
+41 IPYRGSLHFVGRETE

-85 QYAKEYQDH
+85 QYATQYQDH

-121 LEIPQKQGEKLLTLQ
+121 LEIPQTQGEKPLTLQ
-136 EQVAWCWL
+136 QQVDWCWL
-144 QYPETQKP
+144 QYPKTQKP
-152 VLIVVDDLIDLTQLQ
+152 VLIVIDDLTDLTQLQ
-167 EVVPPET
+167 DVVPPET
-174 RFRVLITTRPQNL
+174 RFRVLITTRQQHL
-187 DPNYIQEL
+187 DPNSIQEL
-195 PLEVLSPPIALEL
+195 PLEVLSQEAALKL
-208 LQKQLGKNHQRIVNE
+208 LQKQLGKNHQRVVNE
-223 PKTATQIC
+223 PETATEIC

-244 GSYLTTDLGLSLTQ
+244 GSYLTTDLGLSLTE

-277 TINPNELGIKAA
+277 TINQTQLGIKAA
-289 FNLTWKTLDT
+289 FNLTWETLDT

-318 DLVVEVIEFEVENE
+318 DLVVWVIEFELEDE
-332 EKQLIWTEEE
+332 KKQLIWTEEE

-357 TGQESPEAYTIHNLV
+357 IDQESPEAYTIHNLV

-402 ERLPQSPTSQDI
+402 KRLPQSPTSQDI
-414 ENVKTLVVHWEDLG
+414 ENVKTVVVHWEDLG

-456 VFTGLGRFYEGQ
+456 VFEGLGRFYQGQ

-477 YQQLVKV
+477 SQQLVKV

-489 TGDHPNVATSLN
+489 TGDHPDVATSLN
-501 NLALL
+501 NLASL
-506 YNSQGKY
+506 YDSQGKYSEAEPLYLDVLEMTRRLFTDDHPYVATSLNNLANLYDSQGRY

-539 TSLNNLASLYD
+539 QSLNNLAYLYKSQGRYSEAEPLYLDALEMRRRLFTGDHPDVAQSLNNLASLYDSQGRYSEAEPLYLDALEMRRRLFTGDHPDVAQSLNNLAYLYKSQGRYSEAEPLYLDALEMRRRLFTDDHPNVANSLNNLAILYQSQGRYSEAEPLYLDALEMRKRLFTGDHPDVAGSLNNLASLYD

-574 GDHPN
+574 GDHPD
-579 VATSLNNLALLY
+579 VAQSLNNLA
-591 NSQGKY
+591 
-597 SEAEPLYLD
+597 
-606 ALEMRRRLFTGD
+606 F
-618 HPDVASSLNNLASL
+618 
-632 YKSQGRYSEAE
+632 
-643 PLYLDALEMT
+643 
-653 KRLFTGDHPYVAS
+653 F
-666 SLNNLASLYYNQ
+666 YY
-678 GKYSEAEPL
+678 
-687 YLDAL
+687 
-692 EMRKRLF
+692 
-699 TGDHPDVADS
+699 
-709 LNNLASL
+709 
-716 YHNQGRY
+716 
-723 SEAEPLYLDALKM
+723 
-736 RKRLFTGDHPNI
+736 
-748 ATSLNNLAS
+748 
-757 LYDSQGK
+757 
-764 YSEAEPLYLDA
+764 
-775 LKMRKRLF
+775 
-783 TGDHPDVAS
+783 
-792 SLNNLAYLYNN
+792 
-803 QGRYSEAE
+803 
-811 PLYLDALKM
+811 
-820 TKRLFTGDHPDVA
+820 
-833 DSLNN
+833 
-838 LALLYDSQG
+838 
-847 RYSEA
+847 
-852 EPLLFDALE
+852 
-861 MRKRL
+861 
-866 FTGDHP
+866 
-872 DVASSLNNLALLYN
+872 

-902 AMFERVQG
+902 AMSERVQG
-910 TNHPNTITV
+910 TNHPTTIIF
-919 RNNLQILQQQLIP
+919 RNNLQFLQQQLIP

-946 LTLLLHRLRLL
+946 LTLLLHRLQLL

>member
-1 MNDNFSKF
+1 
-9 TDKIGVFASP
+9 
-19 GSNVRVNTI
+19 
-28 NIDGQKK
+28 
-35 LTPTKD
+35 
-41 IPYRGSVYFVGRETE
+41 
-56 LTTIHE
+56 
-62 DLRRGNYV
+62 
-70 AITGMGGL
+70 MGGL

-85 QYAKEYQDH
+85 QYATQYQDH

-108 AAEVFELFTFKFG
+108 AAEVFNLFTSKFG
-121 LEIPQKQGEKLLTLQ
+121 LEIPQTQGEKPLTLQ
-136 EQVAWCWL
+136 QQIAWCWL

-152 VLIVVDDLIDLTQLQ
+152 VLIVVDDLTDLTQLQ
-167 EVVPPET
+167 DVVSPET
-174 RFRVLITTRPQNL
+174 RFRVLITTRQQHL

-208 LQKQLGKNHQRIVNE
+208 LQKQLGKNHQRVVNE
-223 PKTATQIC
+223 PETATEIC

-244 GSYLTTDLGLSLTQ
+244 GSYLTTDLGLSLTE

-277 TINPNELGIKAA
+277 TINQTQLGIKAA
-289 FNLTWKTLDT
+289 FNLTWETLDT

-318 DLVVEVIEFEVENE
+318 DLVVEVIEFEVKNE
-332 EKQLIWTEEE
+332 GKQLIWTNEE

-357 TGQESPEAYTIHNLV
+357 IDQESPEAYTIHNLV

-402 ERLPQSPTSQDI
+402 KRLPQSPTSQDI
-414 ENVKTLVVHWEDLG
+414 ENVKTVVVHWEDLG

-442 NNLPVSM
+442 DDLPVSM
-449 VADEISW
+449 VADEIFW
-456 VFTGLGRFYEGQ
+456 VFTGLGRFYERQ

-484 CQTLF
+484 CQILF
-489 TGDHPNVATSLN
+489 TGDHPYVASSLN

-506 YNSQGKY
+506 YHNQGK
-513 SEAEPLYLDAL
+513 
-524 EMRRRLFTGDHPDVA
+524 
-539 TSLNNLASLYD
+539 
-550 SQGRYSE
+550 YSE

-574 GDHPN
+574 GD
-579 VATSLNNLALLY
+579 
-591 NSQGKY
+591 Y
-597 SEAEPLYLD
+597 S
-606 ALEMRRRLFTGD
+606 
-618 HPDVASSLNNLASL
+618 DVAQSLNNLASL
-632 YKSQGRYSEAE
+632 Y
-643 PLYLDALEMT
+643 
-653 KRLFTGDHPYVAS
+653 H
-666 SLNNLASLYYNQ
+666 NQ

-699 TGDHPDVADS
+699 TGDHPDVANS
-709 LNNLASL
+709 LNNLAGL
-716 YHNQGRY
+716 YN
-723 SEAEPLYLDALKM
+723 
-736 RKRLFTGDHPNI
+736 
-748 ATSLNNLAS
+748 
-757 LYDSQGK
+757 SQGK

-783 TGDHPDVAS
+783 TGDHSDVAT
-792 SLNNLAYLYNN
+792 SLNNLAGLYDD
-803 QGRYSEAE
+803 QGKYSEAE
-811 PLYLDALKM
+811 PLYL
-820 TKRLFTGDHPDVA
+820 
-833 DSLNN
+833 
-838 LALLYDSQG
+838 
-847 RYSEA
+847 
-852 EPLLFDALE
+852 DALE

-872 DVASSLNNLALLYN
+872 DVANSLNNLAGLYN

-902 AMFERVQG
+902 KMK
-910 TNHPNTITV
+910 
-919 RNNLQILQQQLIP
+919 
-932 VPFYKRLLNNLLAV
+932 KRLFTGDHPDLATSLNNLAYLYDSQGKYSEAEPLLLDALEMTKQLFTGDHPNIATSLNNLASFYYNQGKYSETELFYLDVLKMRRRLFTGDHPDVANSLNNLALLYKSQGKYIEAKLLYIEALVMRKRLFTGDHPDVATSLNNLAV
-946 LTLLLHRLRLL
+946 FYHDQMWYSKAKSLYIKALEMRKRLFIGDHPDVANSLNNLAYLYKSEGKYTQAEPLYLEALEMLERVLGVNHPSTTTVRKNLQCLQQRLTPRSTFIRRVRHSLAILALPFYYLWLF
-957 IKRIIIFSW
+957 IKRIFIFCL
-966 RLFRR
+966 RLFHH

>member
-1 MNDNFSKF
+1 MTDNFSKLA
-9 TDKIGVFASP
+9 DKIGAVALP
-19 GSNVRVNTI
+19 GGTVQVNTQ

-35 LTPTKD
+35 LTPIKD
-41 IPYRGSVYFVGRETE
+41 IRYRGSIHFVGRETE

-62 DLRRGNYV
+62 DLRPGNYV

-85 QYAKEYQDH
+85 QYATQYQDH

-121 LEIPQKQGEKLLTLQ
+121 LEIPQTQGGKLLTLQ
-136 EQVAWCWL
+136 QQVAWCWL
-144 QYPETQKP
+144 QYPKTQKP
-152 VLIVVDDLIDLTQLQ
+152 VLIVVDDLTDLTQLR
-167 EVVPPET
+167 EVVPKEE

-195 PLEVLSPPIALEL
+195 PLEVLSQEAALEL
-208 LQKQLGKNHQRIVNE
+208 LQKQLGKNHQRFFNKSE
-223 PKTATQIC
+223 TATKIC

-244 GSYLTTDLGLSLTQ
+244 GSYLREDFGLSLTE

-277 TINPNELGIKAA
+277 TINQTELGIKAA
-289 FNLTWKTLDT
+289 FNLTWETLDT

-307 LSLFSPQFILW
+307 LSLFSPQLIFW
-318 DLVVEVIEFEVENE
+318 DLVVWVIKFEVENE

-402 ERLPQSPTSQDI
+402 QTLSHSPTSEDI
-414 ENVKTLVVHWEDLG
+414 ENVKTLVPHWEDLG

-436 QETAAA
+436 EETAAA

-449 VADEISW
+449 VADEIFW
-456 VFTGLGRFYEGQ
+456 VFEGLGKFYQGQ

-489 TGDHPNVATSLN
+489 TGDHSAVATSLN
-501 NLALL
+501 NLGFF

-524 EMRRRLFTGDHPDVA
+524 EMTKRLFTGDHPDVANSLNNLANLYHNQGKYSEAEPLYLEALEMRRRLFTGDHPDVA
-539 TSLNNLASLYD
+539 NSLNNLASLYD
-550 SQGRYSE
+550 SQGKYSE
-557 AEPLYLDA
+557 AEPLYLEA

-574 GDHPN
+574 GDHPD
-579 VATSLNNLALLY
+579 VATGLNNLASLY
-591 NSQGKY
+591 KSQGKY
-597 SEAEPLYLD
+597 SEAEPLYLEALEMRKRLFTGDHPYVASSLNNLASLYNNQGKYSEAEPLYLEALEMRKRLFTGDHPDVATGLNNLASLYNNQGKYSEAEPLLLD

-618 HPDVASSLNNLASL
+618 HPDVASSLNNLALL
-632 YKSQGRYSEAE
+632 Y
-643 PLYLDALEMT
+643 D
-653 KRLFTGDHPYVAS
+653 
-666 SLNNLASLYYNQ
+666 NQ
-678 GKYSEAEPL
+678 GKYSEAKPL
-687 YLDAL
+687 Y
-692 EMRKRLF
+692 
-699 TGDHPDVADS
+699 
-709 LNNLASL
+709 
-716 YHNQGRY
+716 
-723 SEAEPLYLDALKM
+723 
-736 RKRLFTGDHPNI
+736 I
-748 ATSLNNLAS
+748 
-757 LYDSQGK
+757 
-764 YSEAEPLYLDA
+764 
-775 LKMRKRLF
+775 
-783 TGDHPDVAS
+783 
-792 SLNNLAYLYNN
+792 
-803 QGRYSEAE
+803 
-811 PLYLDALKM
+811 
-820 TKRLFTGDHPDVA
+820 
-833 DSLNN
+833 
-838 LALLYDSQG
+838 
-847 RYSEA
+847 
-852 EPLLFDALE
+852 
-861 MRKRL
+861 
-866 FTGDHP
+866 
-872 DVASSLNNLALLYN
+872 
-886 SQGKYSEA
+886 
-894 EPLYLDAL
+894 DAL
-902 AMFERVQG
+902 AMSERVLG
-910 TNHPNTITV
+910 TNHPTTIIF
-919 RNNLQILQQQLIP
+919 RNDLQLLQQQLIP
-932 VPFYKRLLNNLLAV
+932 RPFYKRLLTNLSVV

>member
-1 MNDNFSKF
+1 MNDNFSKLA
-9 TDKIGVFASP
+9 DKIGAVALP
-19 GSNVRVNTI
+19 GGTVQVNTQ

-41 IPYRGSVYFVGRETE
+41 IPYRGSLHFVGRETE

-85 QYAKEYQDH
+85 QYATQYQDH

-121 LEIPQKQGEKLLTLQ
+121 LEIPQTQGEKPLTLQ
-136 EQVAWCWL
+136 QQVDWCWL
-144 QYPETQKP
+144 QYPKTQKP
-152 VLIVVDDLIDLTQLQ
+152 VLIVIDDLTDLTQLQ
-167 EVVPPET
+167 DVVPPET
-174 RFRVLITTRPQNL
+174 RFRVLITTRQQHL
-187 DPNYIQEL
+187 DPNSIQEL
-195 PLEVLSPPIALEL
+195 PLEVLSQEAALKL
-208 LQKQLGKNHQRIVNE
+208 LQKQLGKNHQRVVNE
-223 PKTATQIC
+223 PETATEIC

-244 GSYLTTDLGLSLTQ
+244 GSYLTTDLGLSLTE

-277 TINPNELGIKAA
+277 TINQTQLGIKAA
-289 FNLTWKTLDT
+289 FNLTWETLDT

-318 DLVVEVIEFEVENE
+318 DLVVWVIEFELEDE
-332 EKQLIWTEEE
+332 KKQLIWTEEE

-357 TGQESPEAYTIHNLV
+357 IDQESPEAYTIHNLV

-402 ERLPQSPTSQDI
+402 KRLPQSPTSQDI
-414 ENVKTLVVHWEDLG
+414 ENVKTVVVHWEDLG

-456 VFTGLGRFYEGQ
+456 VFEGLGRFYQGQ

-477 YQQLVKV
+477 SQQLVKV

-489 TGDHPNVATSLN
+489 TGDHPDVATSLN
-501 NLALL
+501 NLASL
-506 YNSQGKY
+506 YDSQGKYSEAEPLYLDVLEMTRRLFTDDHPYVATSLNNLANLYDSQGRY

-539 TSLNNLASLYD
+539 QSLNNLAYLYKSQGRYSEAEPLYLDALEMRRRLFTDDHPNVANSLNNLAILYQSQGRYSEAEPLYLDALEMRKRLFTGDHPDVAGSLNNLASLYD

-574 GDHPN
+574 GDHPD
-579 VATSLNNLALLY
+579 VAQSLNNLA
-591 NSQGKY
+591 
-597 SEAEPLYLD
+597 
-606 ALEMRRRLFTGD
+606 F
-618 HPDVASSLNNLASL
+618 
-632 YKSQGRYSEAE
+632 
-643 PLYLDALEMT
+643 
-653 KRLFTGDHPYVAS
+653 F
-666 SLNNLASLYYNQ
+666 YY
-678 GKYSEAEPL
+678 
-687 YLDAL
+687 
-692 EMRKRLF
+692 
-699 TGDHPDVADS
+699 
-709 LNNLASL
+709 
-716 YHNQGRY
+716 
-723 SEAEPLYLDALKM
+723 
-736 RKRLFTGDHPNI
+736 
-748 ATSLNNLAS
+748 
-757 LYDSQGK
+757 
-764 YSEAEPLYLDA
+764 
-775 LKMRKRLF
+775 
-783 TGDHPDVAS
+783 
-792 SLNNLAYLYNN
+792 
-803 QGRYSEAE
+803 
-811 PLYLDALKM
+811 
-820 TKRLFTGDHPDVA
+820 
-833 DSLNN
+833 
-838 LALLYDSQG
+838 
-847 RYSEA
+847 
-852 EPLLFDALE
+852 
-861 MRKRL
+861 
-866 FTGDHP
+866 
-872 DVASSLNNLALLYN
+872 

-902 AMFERVQG
+902 AMSERVQG
-910 TNHPNTITV
+910 TNHPTTIIF
-919 RNNLQILQQQLIP
+919 RNNLQFLQQQLIP

-946 LTLLLHRLRLL
+946 LTLLLHRLQLL

>member
-1 MNDNFSKF
+1 MNDNFSKLA
-9 TDKIGVFASP
+9 DKIGVFASP
-19 GSNVRVNTI
+19 DSNVRVNTI

-41 IPYRGSVYFVGRETE
+41 IPYRGSVHFVGRETE

-85 QYAKEYQDH
+85 QYATQYQDH

-108 AAEVFELFTFKFG
+108 AAEVFDLFTSKFG
-121 LEIPQKQGEKLLTLQ
+121 LEIPQTQGEKLLTLQ
-136 EQVAWCWL
+136 QQVAWCWSK
-144 QYPETQKP
+144 YPETEKP
-152 VLIVVDDLIDLTQLQ
+152 VLIVVDDLTDLTQLQ

-174 RFRVLITTRPQNL
+174 RFRVLITTRQQHL

-208 LQKQLGKNHQRIVNE
+208 LQKQLGKNHQRVVNE
-223 PKTATQIC
+223 PETATEIC

-277 TINPNELGIKAA
+277 TINQTQLGIKAA
-289 FNLTWKTLDT
+289 FNLTWETLDT

-307 LSLFSPQFILW
+307 LSLFSPQFISW
-318 DLVVEVIEFEVENE
+318 DLVVWVIEFEVENE

-388 ILERTFITPMIVFA
+388 ILERTFITPMIAFA
-402 ERLPQSPTSQDI
+402 KRLPQSPTSEDI
-414 ENVKTLVVHWEDLG
+414 ENFQLVVVHLEDLG

-436 QETAAA
+436 QETAVE

-449 VADEISW
+449 VADEILW
-456 VFTGLGRFYEGQ
+456 VFTGLGRFYKGQ

-489 TGDHPNVATSLN
+489 TGDHPNVA
-501 NLALL
+501 
-506 YNSQGKY
+506 
-513 SEAEPLYLDAL
+513 
-524 EMRRRLFTGDHPDVA
+524 
-539 TSLNNLASLYD
+539 
-550 SQGRYSE
+550 
-557 AEPLYLDA
+557 
-565 LEMRKRLFT
+565 
-574 GDHPN
+574 
-579 VATSLNNLALLY
+579 
-591 NSQGKY
+591 
-597 SEAEPLYLD
+597 
-606 ALEMRRRLFTGD
+606 
-618 HPDVASSLNNLASL
+618 SSLNNLASL
-632 YKSQGRYSEAE
+632 Y
-643 PLYLDALEMT
+643 
-653 KRLFTGDHPYVAS
+653 H
-666 SLNNLASLYYNQ
+666 NQ

-699 TGDHPDVADS
+699 TSDHPNVATSLNNLASLYDSQGKYSKAEPLYLDALEMRKQLFTGDHPDVAQS
-709 LNNLASL
+709 LNNLALFYHNQGKYSKAEPLYLDALEMIKRLFTGDHPNVASSLNNLAGL

-736 RKRLFTGDHPNI
+736 RR
-748 ATSLNNLAS
+748 
-757 LYDSQGK
+757 
-764 YSEAEPLYLDA
+764 
-775 LKMRKRLF
+775 
-783 TGDHPDVAS
+783 
-792 SLNNLAYLYNN
+792 
-803 QGRYSEAE
+803 
-811 PLYLDALKM
+811 
-820 TKRLFTGDHPDVA
+820 RLFTGDHPDVA

-838 LALLYDSQG
+838 LAVLY
-847 RYSEA
+847 Y
-852 EPLLFDALE
+852 
-861 MRKRL
+861 
-866 FTGDHP
+866 
-872 DVASSLNNLALLYN
+872 

-894 EPLYLDAL
+894 EPLYLEAL
-902 AMFERVQG
+902 AMSERVQG
-910 TNHPNTITV
+910 TNHPNTIIF
-919 RNNLQILQQQLIP
+919 RNNLQLLQQQLIP
-932 VPFYKRLLNNLLAV
+932 PPFYIRLLNNLSVV
-946 LTLLLHRLRLL
+946 LTLLLHRVRLL

>member
-19 GSNVRVNTI
+19 SSNVRVNTI

-41 IPYRGSVYFVGRETE
+41 IPYRGSLHFVGRETE

-85 QYAKEYQDH
+85 QYARQYQDH

-108 AAEVFELFTFKFG
+108 AAEVFELFTLKFG
-121 LEIPQKQGEKLLTLQ
+121 LEIPQTQGEKLLTLQ
-136 EQVAWCWL
+136 QQVAWCWL

-152 VLIVVDDLIDLTQLQ
+152 VLIVVDDLTDLTQLQ
-167 EVVPPET
+167 DVVSPET
-174 RFRVLITTRPQNL
+174 RFRVLITTRQQHL
-187 DPNYIQEL
+187 DPNSIQEL

-208 LQKQLGKNHQRIVNE
+208 LQKQLGKNHQRVVNE
-223 PKTATQIC
+223 PETATEIC

-277 TINPNELGIKAA
+277 TINQTQLGIKAA
-289 FNLTWKTLDT
+289 FNLTWETLDT

-318 DLVVEVIEFEVENE
+318 DLVVGVIEFEVENE

-388 ILERTFITPMIVFA
+388 ILERTFITPMIFVA
-402 ERLPQSPTSQDI
+402 ERLPQSPTSEDI
-414 ENVKTLVVHWEDLG
+414 ENVKTVVVHWEDLG

-436 QETAAA
+436 QKTAAK

-449 VADEISW
+449 VADEILW
-456 VFTGLGRFYEGQ
+456 VFTGLGRFYKRQ

-489 TGDHPNVATSLN
+489 TGDHFNVATSLN
-501 NLALL
+501 NLALF
-506 YNSQGKY
+506 YHNQGKY
-513 SEAEPLYLDAL
+513 SKAEHHYI
-524 EMRRRLFTGDHPDVA
+524 
-539 TSLNNLASLYD
+539 
-550 SQGRYSE
+550 
-557 AEPLYLDA
+557 DA

-574 GDHPN
+574 GDHPD
-579 VATSLNNLALLY
+579 VAQSLNNLAGLY
-591 NSQGKY
+591 HSQGRY
-597 SEAEPLYLD
+597 SEAEPRYFD
-606 ALEMRRRLFTGD
+606 ALEMRKRLFTGDHPDVAQSLNNLAGLYHSQGRYSEAEPRYFDALEMRKRLFTGD

-632 YKSQGRYSEAE
+632 YYNQGRYSEAE

-653 KRLFTGDHPYVAS
+653 KRLFTGDHPYVAN
-666 SLNNLASLYYNQ
+666 SLNNLASLY
-678 GKYSEAEPL
+678 
-687 YLDAL
+687 
-692 EMRKRLF
+692 
-699 TGDHPDVADS
+699 DS
-709 LNNLASL
+709 
-716 YHNQGRY
+716 QGRY
-723 SEAEPLYLDALKM
+723 SEAEPLYLDALEM
-736 RKRLFTGDHPNI
+736 TKRLFTGDHPDV
-748 ATSLNNLAS
+748 ATSLNNLAV
-757 LYDSQGK
+757 LYDSQGR

-775 LKMRKRLF
+775 LEMTKRLFTGDHPDVANSLNNLAVLYDSEGKYNEAELLYLEALKMRRQLF

-792 SLNNLAYLYNN
+792 SLNNLA
-803 QGRYSEAE
+803 
-811 PLYLDALKM
+811 
-820 TKRLFTGDHPDVA
+820 V
-833 DSLNN
+833 
-838 LALLYDSQG
+838 LYD
-847 RYSEA
+847 
-852 EPLLFDALE
+852 
-861 MRKRL
+861 
-866 FTGDHP
+866 
-872 DVASSLNNLALLYN
+872 N
-886 SQGKYSEA
+886 QGKYNKA

-902 AMFERVQG
+902 AMSERTLG
-910 TNHPNTITV
+910 ANHPITITV
-919 RNNLQILQQQLIP
+919 RNNLRRLQQQITSL
-932 VPFYKRLLNNLLAV
+932 
-946 LTLLLHRLRLL
+946 
-957 IKRIIIFSW
+957 
-966 RLFRR
+966 

>member
-1 MNDNFSKF
+1 MNDNFSKLA
-9 TDKIGVFASP
+9 DKIGAVALP
-19 GSNVRVNTI
+19 GGTVQVNTQ

-35 LTPTKD
+35 LTPIKD
-41 IPYRGSVYFVGRETE
+41 IPYRGSVHFVGRETE

-85 QYAKEYQDH
+85 QYARQYQDH

-108 AAEVFELFTFKFG
+108 AAEVFELFTLKFG
-121 LEIPQKQGEKLLTLQ
+121 LEIPQTQGEKLLTLQ

-144 QYPETQKP
+144 QYPKTQKP
-152 VLIVVDDLIDLTQLQ
+152 VLIVVDDLTDLTQLQ
-167 EVVPPET
+167 DVVSPET
-174 RFRVLITTRPQNL
+174 RFRVLITTRQQHL
-187 DPNYIQEL
+187 DPNSIQERA
-195 PLEVLSPPIALEL
+195 LEVLLPPIALEL
-208 LQKQLGKNHQRIVNE
+208 LQNQLGKNHQRIVNE
-223 PKTATQIC
+223 PETATQIC

-244 GSYLTTDLGLSLTQ
+244 GSYLTTDLGLSLTE

-277 TINPNELGIKAA
+277 TINQTQLGIKAA
-289 FNLTWKTLDT
+289 FNLTWETLDT

-332 EKQLIWTEEE
+332 EKQLIWTKEE

-357 TGQESPEAYTIHNLV
+357 IDQESPEAYTIHNLV

-388 ILERTFITPMIVFA
+388 ILERTFITPMIAVSK
-402 ERLPQSPTSQDI
+402 RLPQSPTSQDI
-414 ENVKTLVVHWEDLG
+414 EIFQLFVVHWEDLG

-436 QETAAA
+436 QETAAE

-449 VADEISW
+449 LADEIFW
-456 VFTGLGRFYEGQ
+456 VFTGLGRFYQGQ

-489 TGDHPNVATSLN
+489 TGDHFNVASSLNNLALFYHNQGRYSEAEPLYLDALKMRKRLFTGDHPNVASSLNNLASLYHNQGRYSEAEPRYFDALKMRKRLFTGDHPDVAQSLNNLASLYKSQGRYSEAEPLYLDALEMTKRLFTGDHPNVATSLN
-501 NLALL
+501 NLASF
-506 YNSQGKY
+506 YDSQGKY

-524 EMRRRLFTGDHPDVA
+524 EMTKRLFTGDHPDVA
-539 TSLNNLASLYD
+539 TSLNNLASLYK

-565 LEMRKRLFT
+565 LEMTK
-574 GDHPN
+574 
-579 VATSLNNLALLY
+579 
-591 NSQGKY
+591 
-597 SEAEPLYLD
+597 
-606 ALEMRRRLFTGD
+606 RLFTGD
-618 HPDVASSLNNLASL
+618 HPDVASSLNNLALL

-666 SLNNLASLYYNQ
+666 SLNNLAVLYY
-678 GKYSEAEPL
+678 
-687 YLDAL
+687 
-692 EMRKRLF
+692 
-699 TGDHPDVADS
+699 
-709 LNNLASL
+709 
-716 YHNQGRY
+716 
-723 SEAEPLYLDALKM
+723 
-736 RKRLFTGDHPNI
+736 
-748 ATSLNNLAS
+748 
-757 LYDSQGK
+757 
-764 YSEAEPLYLDA
+764 
-775 LKMRKRLF
+775 
-783 TGDHPDVAS
+783 
-792 SLNNLAYLYNN
+792 
-803 QGRYSEAE
+803 
-811 PLYLDALKM
+811 
-820 TKRLFTGDHPDVA
+820 
-833 DSLNN
+833 
-838 LALLYDSQG
+838 
-847 RYSEA
+847 
-852 EPLLFDALE
+852 
-861 MRKRL
+861 
-866 FTGDHP
+866 
-872 DVASSLNNLALLYN
+872 

-902 AMFERVQG
+902 AMSERVQG
-910 TNHPNTITV
+910 TNHPNTIIF
-919 RNNLQILQQQLIP
+919 RNNLQLLQQQLIP
-932 VPFYKRLLNNLLAV
+932 VPFYKRLLNNLIAV
-946 LTLLLHRLRLL
+946 LTLLLHRLQLL

>member
-1 MNDNFSKF
+1 
-9 TDKIGVFASP
+9 
-19 GSNVRVNTI
+19 
-28 NIDGQKK
+28 
-35 LTPTKD
+35 
-41 IPYRGSVYFVGRETE
+41 
-56 LTTIHE
+56 
-62 DLRRGNYV
+62 
-70 AITGMGGL
+70 L

-85 QYAKEYQDH
+85 QYARQYQDH

-101 NARQRIL
+101 NARQRFL
-108 AAEVFELFTFKFG
+108 AAEVFELFTLKFG
-121 LEIPQKQGEKLLTLQ
+121 LEIPQTQGEKLLTLQ

-144 QYPETQKP
+144 QYPKTQKP
-152 VLIVVDDLIDLTQLQ
+152 VLIVVDDLTDLTQLR
-167 EVVPPET
+167 EVVPKEE
-174 RFRVLITTRPQNL
+174 RFRVLITTRPQHL

-195 PLEVLSPPIALEL
+195 PLKVLSPPIALEL

-223 PKTATQIC
+223 PETATQIC

-277 TINPNELGIKAA
+277 TINQTQLGIKAA
-289 FNLTWKTLDT
+289 FNLTWETLDT

-318 DLVVEVIEFEVENE
+318 NLVVGVIEFEVENE
-332 EKQLIWTEEE
+332 EKQLIWTKEE

-388 ILERTFITPMIVFA
+388 ILERTFITPMIFVA
-402 ERLPQSPTSQDI
+402 ERLPQSPTSEDI

-436 QETAAA
+436 QETAAE

-449 VADEISW
+449 LADEIFW
-456 VFTGLGRFYEGQ
+456 VFEGLGRFYEGQ

-489 TGDHPNVATSLN
+489 TGDHPDVASSLNNLADLYHNQGRYSEAEPLYLDALEMKKRLFTGDHPDVANSLNNLASLYHNQGKYSEAEPLYLDALEMKKRLFTGDHPNVATSLN
-501 NLALL
+501 NLAGL
-506 YNSQGKY
+506 YDSQGKY

-524 EMRRRLFTGDHPDVA
+524 EMRKRLFTGDHPNVA
-539 TSLNNLASLYD
+539 DSLNNLASLYHN
-550 SQGRYSE
+550 QGRYSE

-574 GDHPN
+574 GDHP
-579 VATSLNNLALLY
+579 
-591 NSQGKY
+591 
-597 SEAEPLYLD
+597 
-606 ALEMRRRLFTGD
+606 
-618 HPDVASSLNNLASL
+618 DVASSLNNLAVL
-632 YKSQGRYSEAE
+632 YDNQGRYSEAE
-643 PLYLDALEMT
+643 PLYLDALEMR
-653 KRLFTGDHPYVAS
+653 KRLFTGDHPDVAQ
-666 SLNNLASLYYNQ
+666 SLNNLANLYHNQ

-699 TGDHPDVADS
+699 TGDHPDVATS
-709 LNNLASL
+709 LNNLAFFYKS
-716 YHNQGRY
+716 QGRY
-723 SEAEPLYLDALKM
+723 SEAEPLYLDAL
-736 RKRLFTGDHPNI
+736 
-748 ATSLNNLAS
+748 
-757 LYDSQGK
+757 
-764 YSEAEPLYLDA
+764 
-775 LKMRKRLF
+775 
-783 TGDHPDVAS
+783 
-792 SLNNLAYLYNN
+792 
-803 QGRYSEAE
+803 
-811 PLYLDALKM
+811 
-820 TKRLFTGDHPDVA
+820 
-833 DSLNN
+833 
-838 LALLYDSQG
+838 
-847 RYSEA
+847 
-852 EPLLFDALE
+852 
-861 MRKRL
+861 
-866 FTGDHP
+866 
-872 DVASSLNNLALLYN
+872 
-886 SQGKYSEA
+886 
-894 EPLYLDAL
+894 
-902 AMFERVQG
+902 AMSERVLE
-910 TNHPNTITV
+910 TNHPTTIIF
-919 RNNLQILQQQLIP
+919 RNNLRLLQQQLIP
-932 VPFYKRLLNNLLAV
+932 RPFYIRLLNNLLAV

>member
-1 MNDNFSKF
+1 MNDNFSKLA
-9 TDKIGVFASP
+9 DKIGAVALP
-19 GSNVRVNTI
+19 GGTVQVNTQ

-35 LTPTKD
+35 LTPIKD
-41 IPYRGSVYFVGRETE
+41 IPYRGSLHFVGRETE

-85 QYAKEYQDH
+85 QYARQYQDH

-101 NARQRIL
+101 NARQRFL
-108 AAEVFELFTFKFG
+108 AAEVFELFTLKFG
-121 LEIPQKQGEKLLTLQ
+121 LEIPQTQGEKLLTLQ

-144 QYPETQKP
+144 QYPETEKP
-152 VLIVVDDLIDLTQLQ
+152 VLIVVDNLTDLTQLR
-167 EVVPPET
+167 EVVPKEE
-174 RFRVLITTRPQNL
+174 RFRVLITTRPQHL
-187 DPNYIQEL
+187 DPNSIQER
-195 PLEVLSPPIALEL
+195 PLKVLSPPIALEL

-223 PKTATQIC
+223 PETATEIC
-231 EFLGNLPLGIILV
+231 KFLENLPLGIILV

-277 TINPNELGIKAA
+277 TIDQTQLGIKAA
-289 FNLTWKTLDT
+289 FNLTWETLDT

-388 ILERTFITPMIVFA
+388 ILERTFITPMIAVA

-414 ENVKTLVVHWEDLG
+414 EIFQLFVPHWEDLG

-436 QETAAA
+436 EETAAE

-449 VADEISW
+449 VADEILW
-456 VFTGLGRFYEGQ
+456 VFTGLGRFYQGQ

-489 TGDHPNVATSLN
+489 TSDHPNIATSLN
-501 NLALL
+501 NLASL

-513 SEAEPLYLDAL
+513 SEAELLYLDAL
-524 EMRRRLFTGDHPDVA
+524 EMRKRLFTGDHPDLASSLNNLAYLYNNQGKYSEAEPLYIDALEMRKRLFTGDHPDVA
-539 TSLNNLASLYD
+539 TSLNNLASLYYIQGKYSEAEPLYLD
-550 SQGRYSE
+550 ALEMKMRLFTGDHPNVATSLNNLAVFYKNQGRYSE

-574 GDHPN
+574 GDHPD
-579 VATSLNNLALLY
+579 VADSLNNLANLY
-591 NSQGKY
+591 
-597 SEAEPLYLD
+597 
-606 ALEMRRRLFTGD
+606 
-618 HPDVASSLNNLASL
+618 H
-632 YKSQGRYSEAE
+632 
-643 PLYLDALEMT
+643 
-653 KRLFTGDHPYVAS
+653 
-666 SLNNLASLYYNQ
+666 NQ

-687 YLDAL
+687 YLEAL

-723 SEAEPLYLDALKM
+723 SEAEPLYLDALEMKM
-736 RKRLFTGDHPNI
+736 RLFTGDHPDVASI
-748 ATSLNNLAS
+748 LNNLAN
-757 LYDSQGK
+757 LYHNQGK
-764 YSEAEPLYLDA
+764 YSEAEPLYLEA
-775 LKMRKRLF
+775 LEMR
-783 TGDHPDVAS
+783 
-792 SLNNLAYLYNN
+792 
-803 QGRYSEAE
+803 
-811 PLYLDALKM
+811 
-820 TKRLFTGDHPDVA
+820 KRLFTGDHPDVA

-838 LALLYDSQG
+838 LASLYHNQG
-847 RYSEA
+847 KYSEA
-852 EPLLFDALE
+852 EPLYLDALE
-861 MRKRL
+861 MRRRL

-872 DVASSLNNLALLYN
+872 DVASSLNNLAGLYD
-886 SQGKYSEA
+886 SQGRYSEA
-894 EPLYLDAL
+894 EPLYLEAL
-902 AMFERVQG
+902 AMSERVQG
-910 TNHPNTITV
+910 TNHPNTIIF
-919 RNNLQILQQQLIP
+919 RNNLQLLQQQLIP
-932 VPFYKRLLNNLLAV
+932 VPFYKRLLNNLIAV

>member
-1 MNDNFSKF
+1 MNDNFSKLA
-9 TDKIGVFASP
+9 DKIGAVALP
-19 GSNVRVNTI
+19 GGTVQVNTQ

-41 IPYRGSVYFVGRETE
+41 IPYRGSVHFVGRETE

-85 QYAKEYQDH
+85 QYATQYQDH

-108 AAEVFELFTFKFG
+108 AAEVFDLFTFKFG
-121 LEIPQKQGEKLLTLQ
+121 LEIPQTQGEKPLTLQ
-136 EQVAWCWL
+136 QQVDWCWL
-144 QYPETQKP
+144 QYPETEKP
-152 VLIVVDDLIDLTQLQ
+152 VLIVVDDLTDLTQLQ
-167 EVVPPET
+167 DVVSPET
-174 RFRVLITTRPQNL
+174 RFRVLITTRQQHL
-187 DPNYIQEL
+187 DPNSIQEL

-223 PKTATQIC
+223 PETATQIC

-244 GSYLTTDLGLSLTQ
+244 GSYLTTDLGLSLTE

-263 QKRKLAETA
+263 QKRKLAEAA

-277 TINPNELGIKAA
+277 TINQTQLGIKAA
-289 FNLTWKTLDT
+289 FNLTWEILDT

-318 DLVVEVIEFEVENE
+318 DLVVWVIEFEVENE

-382 VGEKQP
+382 VGEKQL
-388 ILERTFITPMIVFA
+388 ILERTFITPMIAVA
-402 ERLPQSPTSQDI
+402 ERLPQSPTSEDI
-414 ENVKTLVVHWEDLG
+414 EIFQLVVVHWEDLG

-436 QETAAA
+436 HKTVAE

-449 VADEISW
+449 VADEILW
-456 VFTGLGRFYEGQ
+456 VFTGLGKFYKGQ

-489 TGDHPNVATSLN
+489 TGDHLYVASSLN
-501 NLALL
+501 NLAIL
-506 YNSQGKY
+506 YDKQGKY
-513 SEAEPLYLDAL
+513 SEAEPRYLEAL
-524 EMRRRLFTGDHPDVA
+524 EMTKRLFTDDHPDVASILNNLAGLYDNQGRYSEAEPRYLEALEMTKRLFRGDHPDVA
-539 TSLNNLASLYD
+539 QILNNLAHLYN

-565 LEMRKRLFT
+565 LK
-574 GDHPN
+574 
-579 VATSLNNLALLY
+579 
-591 NSQGKY
+591 
-597 SEAEPLYLD
+597 
-606 ALEMRRRLFTGD
+606 MRRRLFTGD
-618 HPDVASSLNNLASL
+618 HPDVAQSLNNLAHL
-632 YKSQGRYSEAE
+632 YNSQGRYSEAE
-643 PLYLDALEMT
+643 PLYLDALKMRR
-653 KRLFTGDHPYVAS
+653 RLFTGDHSDVAT
-666 SLNNLASLYYNQ
+666 SLNNLALLYYNQ

-699 TGDHPDVADS
+699 TGDHPNVANILNNLANLYNNQGRYSKAEPFYLDALEMTKRLFTSDHPDVANI

-716 YHNQGRY
+716 YYN
-723 SEAEPLYLDALKM
+723 
-736 RKRLFTGDHPNI
+736 
-748 ATSLNNLAS
+748 
-757 LYDSQGK
+757 QGK
-764 YSEAEPLYLDA
+764 YSEAEPLYL
-775 LKMRKRLF
+775 
-783 TGDHPDVAS
+783 
-792 SLNNLAYLYNN
+792 
-803 QGRYSEAE
+803 E
-811 PLYLDALKM
+811 
-820 TKRLFTGDHPDVA
+820 
-833 DSLNN
+833 
-838 LALLYDSQG
+838 
-847 RYSEA
+847 
-852 EPLLFDALE
+852 
-861 MRKRL
+861 
-866 FTGDHP
+866 
-872 DVASSLNNLALLYN
+872 
-886 SQGKYSEA
+886 
-894 EPLYLDAL
+894 AL
-902 AMFERVQG
+902 AMSERTQG
-910 TNHPNTITV
+910 TNHPTTIIF
-919 RNNLQILQQQLIP
+919 RNNLQSFQQQLIP
-932 VPFYKRLLNNLLAV
+932 PPFYIRLLNNLSVV
-946 LTLLLHRLRLL
+946 LTLLLHRVRLL

>member
-1 MNDNFSKF
+1 MNDNFSKLAD
-9 TDKIGVFASP
+9 TIGAVALP
-19 GSNVRVNTI
+19 GGTVQVNTQ

-41 IPYRGSVYFVGRETE
+41 IPYRGSVHFVGRETE

-85 QYAKEYQDH
+85 QYARQYQDH

-144 QYPETQKP
+144 QYPKTQKP
-152 VLIVVDDLIDLTQLQ
+152 VLIVVDDLTDLTQLQ
-167 EVVPPET
+167 DVVPPET
-174 RFRVLITTRPQNL
+174 RFRVLITTRQQHL

-195 PLEVLSPPIALEL
+195 ALEVLSPPIALEL
-208 LQKQLGKNHQRIVNE
+208 LQKQLGKNHQRVVNE
-223 PKTATQIC
+223 PETAREIC

-277 TINPNELGIKAA
+277 TINQTQLGIKAA
-289 FNLTWKTLDT
+289 FNLTWETLDT

-318 DLVVEVIEFEVENE
+318 DLVVWVIELEVENE

-388 ILERTFITPMIVFA
+388 ILERTFITPMIAVA
-402 ERLPQSPTSQDI
+402 ERLPQSPTSEDI
-414 ENVKTLVVHWEDLG
+414 ENFQLFVVHWEDLG

-436 QETAAA
+436 QETAAE

-449 VADEISW
+449 VADEIFW
-456 VFTGLGRFYEGQ
+456 VFEGLGRFYEGQ

-489 TGDHPNVATSLN
+489 TGDHPNIATSLN
-501 NLALL
+501 NLALF
-506 YNSQGKY
+506 YNSQGKYSEAEPLYLNALEMKRRLFTGDHPDVATILNNLALLYHNQGKY

-524 EMRRRLFTGDHPDVA
+524 EMRKRLFTGDHPNVATSLNNLAILYHNQGRYSEAEPLYLEALEMRKRLFTGDHPDVA
-539 TSLNNLASLYD
+539 SSLNNLALLYKSQGRYSEAEPLYLEALEMRKRLFTGDHPYVASSLNNLAVLYDSQGKYSETEPLYLDALEMRKRLFTGDHPYVADSLNNLASLYD

-574 GDHPN
+574 GDHPD
-579 VATSLNNLALLY
+579 VAQSLNNLA
-591 NSQGKY
+591 
-597 SEAEPLYLD
+597 
-606 ALEMRRRLFTGD
+606 F
-618 HPDVASSLNNLASL
+618 
-632 YKSQGRYSEAE
+632 
-643 PLYLDALEMT
+643 
-653 KRLFTGDHPYVAS
+653 F
-666 SLNNLASLYYNQ
+666 YY
-678 GKYSEAEPL
+678 
-687 YLDAL
+687 
-692 EMRKRLF
+692 
-699 TGDHPDVADS
+699 
-709 LNNLASL
+709 
-716 YHNQGRY
+716 
-723 SEAEPLYLDALKM
+723 
-736 RKRLFTGDHPNI
+736 
-748 ATSLNNLAS
+748 
-757 LYDSQGK
+757 
-764 YSEAEPLYLDA
+764 
-775 LKMRKRLF
+775 
-783 TGDHPDVAS
+783 
-792 SLNNLAYLYNN
+792 
-803 QGRYSEAE
+803 
-811 PLYLDALKM
+811 
-820 TKRLFTGDHPDVA
+820 
-833 DSLNN
+833 
-838 LALLYDSQG
+838 
-847 RYSEA
+847 
-852 EPLLFDALE
+852 
-861 MRKRL
+861 
-866 FTGDHP
+866 
-872 DVASSLNNLALLYN
+872 

-902 AMFERVQG
+902 AMSERVQG
-910 TNHPNTITV
+910 TNHPTTIIF
-919 RNNLQILQQQLIP
+919 RNNLQFLQQQLIP

-946 LTLLLHRLRLL
+946 LTLLLHRLQLL

>member
-1 MNDNFSKF
+1 MNDNFSKLA
-9 TDKIGVFASP
+9 DKIGAVALP
-19 GSNVRVNTI
+19 GGTVQVNTI

-41 IPYRGSVYFVGRETE
+41 IPYRGSVHFVGRETE

-85 QYAKEYQDH
+85 QYATQYQDH

-121 LEIPQKQGEKLLTLQ
+121 LEIPQTQGGKLLTLQ
-136 EQVAWCWL
+136 QQVAWCWL
-144 QYPETQKP
+144 QYPKTQKP
-152 VLIVVDDLIDLTQLQ
+152 VLIVVDDLTDLTQLQ
-167 EVVPPET
+167 EVVSPET
-174 RFRVLITTRPQNL
+174 RFRVLITTRQQHL
-187 DPNYIQEL
+187 DPNSIQER

-208 LQKQLGKNHQRIVNE
+208 LRKQLGKNHQRVVNE
-223 PKTATQIC
+223 PETATQIC

-277 TINPNELGIKAA
+277 TINQTELGIKAA
-289 FNLTWKTLDT
+289 FNLTWETLDT

-307 LSLFSPQFILW
+307 LSLFSPQLIFW
-318 DLVVEVIEFEVENE
+318 DLVVWVIKFEVENE

-402 ERLPQSPTSQDI
+402 QTLSHSPTSEDI
-414 ENVKTLVVHWEDLG
+414 ENVKTLVPHWEDLG

-436 QETAAA
+436 EETAAA

-449 VADEISW
+449 VADEIFW
-456 VFTGLGRFYEGQ
+456 VFEGLGKFYQGQ

-489 TGDHPNVATSLN
+489 TGDHSAVATSLN
-501 NLALL
+501 NLGFF
-506 YNSQGKY
+506 YNSQGK
-513 SEAEPLYLDAL
+513 
-524 EMRRRLFTGDHPDVA
+524 
-539 TSLNNLASLYD
+539 
-550 SQGRYSE
+550 YSE

-574 GDHPN
+574 GDHPA

-591 NSQGKY
+591 YSQGKY
-597 SEAEPLYLD
+597 SEAEPLYLKALEMTKRLFTGD
-606 ALEMRRRLFTGD
+606 HSHVASSLNNLAIFYQGQGRYSEAEPLYLKALEMTKRLFTGDHSHVASSLNNLAIFYQGQGRYSEAEPLYLEALEMRRRLFTGD
-618 HPDVASSLNNLASL
+618 HPDVATGLNNLAGL

-643 PLYLDALEMT
+643 PLYLEALEMRR
-653 KRLFTGDHPYVAS
+653 RLFTGDHPDVATG
-666 SLNNLASLYYNQ
+666 LNNLAGLYQSQ

-699 TGDHPDVADS
+699 TGDHPDVATG

-716 YHNQGRY
+716 YQ
-723 SEAEPLYLDALKM
+723 
-736 RKRLFTGDHPNI
+736 
-748 ATSLNNLAS
+748 
-757 LYDSQGK
+757 SQGK
-764 YSEAEPLYLDA
+764 YSEAEPLYL
-775 LKMRKRLF
+775 
-783 TGDHPDVAS
+783 
-792 SLNNLAYLYNN
+792 
-803 QGRYSEAE
+803 E
-811 PLYLDALKM
+811 
-820 TKRLFTGDHPDVA
+820 
-833 DSLNN
+833 
-838 LALLYDSQG
+838 
-847 RYSEA
+847 
-852 EPLLFDALE
+852 ALE

-872 DVASSLNNLALLYN
+872 DVATGLNNLASLYK

-894 EPLYLDAL
+894 EPLYLEAL
-902 AMFERVQG
+902 AMSKRMLG
-910 TNHPNTITV
+910 TNHPTTITV
-919 RNNLQILQQQLIP
+919 RNNLQLLQQQLIP
-932 VPFYKRLLNNLLAV
+932 PPFYIRLLNNLSVV
-946 LTLLLHRLRLL
+946 LTLLLHRVQLL

>member
-1 MNDNFSKF
+1 MNDNFSKLA
-9 TDKIGVFASP
+9 DKIGAVALP
-19 GSNVRVNTI
+19 GGTVQVNTQ

-41 IPYRGSVYFVGRETE
+41 IPYRGSVHFVGRETE

-85 QYAKEYQDH
+85 QYATQYQDH

-101 NARQRIL
+101 NARERSL

-121 LEIPQKQGEKLLTLQ
+121 WEIPKTQGGKPLTLQ
-136 EQVAWCWL
+136 QQVAWCWL
-144 QYPETQKP
+144 QYPKTQKP
-152 VLIVVDDLIDLTQLQ
+152 VLIVVDDLTDLTQLQ
-167 EVVPPET
+167 EVVPPKT
-174 RFRVLITTRPQNL
+174 HFRVLITTRQQHL
-187 DPNYIQEL
+187 DPNSIQERA
-195 PLEVLSPPIALEL
+195 LEVLSPPIALEL
-208 LQKQLGKNHQRIVNE
+208 LQKQLGKNHQRVVNE
-223 PKTATQIC
+223 PETATEIC

-244 GSYLTTDLGLSLTQ
+244 GSYLREDLGLSLTQ

-277 TINPNELGIKAA
+277 TINKNQLGIKAA
-289 FNLTWKTLDT
+289 FNLTWETLDT

-318 DLVVEVIEFEVENE
+318 DLVVWVIEFEVENE
-332 EKQLIWTEEE
+332 EKQLIWTKEE
-342 LTTSKK
+342 LTTFKK

-388 ILERTFITPMIVFA
+388 ILERTFITPMIFVA
-402 ERLPQSPTSQDI
+402 EGLPQSPTSKDI

-436 QETAAA
+436 QETAAK

-449 VADEISW
+449 VADEIFW
-456 VFTGLGRFYEGQ
+456 VFEGLGKFYEGQ

-489 TGDHPNVATSLN
+489 TGDHPYVATSLN
-501 NLALL
+501 NLAYL

-524 EMRRRLFTGDHPDVA
+524 EMRRRLFTGDH
-539 TSLNNLASLYD
+539 S
-550 SQGRYSE
+550 
-557 AEPLYLDA
+557 
-565 LEMRKRLFT
+565 
-574 GDHPN
+574 N
-579 VATSLNNLALLY
+579 VATSLNNLAVLY
-591 NSQGKY
+591 CNQGKY
-597 SEAEPLYLD
+597 S
-606 ALEMRRRLFTGD
+606 
-618 HPDVASSLNNLASL
+618 
-632 YKSQGRYSEAE
+632 KAE

-653 KRLFTGDHPYVAS
+653 RRLFTGDHPAV
-666 SLNNLASLYYNQ
+666 
-678 GKYSEAEPL
+678 
-687 YLDAL
+687 
-692 EMRKRLF
+692 
-699 TGDHPDVADS
+699 
-709 LNNLASL
+709 
-716 YHNQGRY
+716 
-723 SEAEPLYLDALKM
+723 
-736 RKRLFTGDHPNI
+736 
-748 ATSLNNLAS
+748 ATSLNNLAV
-757 LYDSQGK
+757 LYNNQGK
-764 YSEAEPLYLDA
+764 YSKAEPLYL
-775 LKMRKRLF
+775 
-783 TGDHPDVAS
+783 
-792 SLNNLAYLYNN
+792 
-803 QGRYSEAE
+803 
-811 PLYLDALKM
+811 
-820 TKRLFTGDHPDVA
+820 
-833 DSLNN
+833 
-838 LALLYDSQG
+838 
-847 RYSEA
+847 
-852 EPLLFDALE
+852 DALE

-872 DVASSLNNLALLYN
+872 DVASSLNNLAYLYK
-886 SQGKYSEA
+886 SQGRYSEA

-902 AMFERVQG
+902 EMIRRLFTGDHPDVASSLNNLAYLYKSQGRYSEAEPLYLEALEMRKRLFTGDHPNVASSLNNLAYLYKSQGRYSEAEPLYLEALEMRKRLFTGDHPNVASSLNNLAGLYYSQGRYSEAELLYLDALAMSERVQG
-910 TNHPNTITV
+910 TNHPNTIIF

-932 VPFYKRLLNNLLAV
+932 SPFYIRLLNNLLIV
-946 LTLLLHRLRLL
+946 LILPFYILWLL

-966 RLFRR
+966 RFLRR

>member
-1 MNDNFSKF
+1 MNDNFSKLA
-9 TDKIGVFASP
+9 DKIGAVALP
-19 GSNVRVNTI
+19 GGTVQVNTQ

-35 LTPTKD
+35 LTPIKD
-41 IPYRGSVYFVGRETE
+41 IPYRGSLHFVGRETE

-85 QYAKEYQDH
+85 QYARQYQDH

-108 AAEVFELFTFKFG
+108 AAEVFELFTLKFG

-167 EVVPPET
+167 DVVSPET
-174 RFRVLITTRPQNL
+174 RFRVLITTRQQHL
-187 DPNYIQEL
+187 DPNSIQER
-195 PLEVLSPPIALEL
+195 PLEFLSPPIALEL

-223 PKTATQIC
+223 PETATEIC
-231 EFLGNLPLGIILV
+231 KFLENLPLGIILV

-277 TINPNELGIKAA
+277 TIDQTQLGIRAA
-289 FNLTWKTLDT
+289 FNLTWETLDT

-307 LSLFSPQFILW
+307 LSLFSPQLIFW
-318 DLVVEVIEFEVENE
+318 DLVVWVIEFEVENE

-388 ILERTFITPMIVFA
+388 ILERTFITFMIFVA
-402 ERLPQSPTSQDI
+402 KRLPQSPTSQDI
-414 ENVKTLVVHWEDLG
+414 EIFQLFVVHWEDLG

-436 QETAAA
+436 QETAAK

-449 VADEISW
+449 VADEILW
-456 VFTGLGRFYEGQ
+456 VFTGLGRFYQGQ

-477 YQQLVKV
+477 YQQLVKI

-489 TGDHPNVATSLN
+489 TGDHPNVAS
-501 NLALL
+501 
-506 YNSQGKY
+506 
-513 SEAEPLYLDAL
+513 
-524 EMRRRLFTGDHPDVA
+524 
-539 TSLNNLASLYD
+539 SLNNLASLYHN
-550 SQGRYSE
+550 QGRYSE

-574 GDHPN
+574 GDHP
-579 VATSLNNLALLY
+579 Y
-591 NSQGKY
+591 
-597 SEAEPLYLD
+597 
-606 ALEMRRRLFTGD
+606 
-618 HPDVASSLNNLASL
+618 VASSLNNLAVL
-632 YKSQGRYSEAE
+632 YKSQGRYSEAEPRYLDALEMTKRLFTGDHPNVASSLNNLAGLYDSQGKYSEAE

-653 KRLFTGDHPYVAS
+653 KRLFTGDHPDVATSLNNLAGLYKSQGKYSEAEPLYLDALEMRKRLFTGDHPYVAS
-666 SLNNLASLYYNQ
+666 SLNNLAGLYDSQGKYSEAEPLYLDALEMRKRLFTGDHPAVATSLNNLASFYKSQGRYSEAEPLYLEALEMRKRLFTGDHPDVATSLNNLAGLYNNQGKYSEAEPLYLDALEMTKRLFTGDHPDVATSLNNLAFFYKSQ

-699 TGDHPDVADS
+699 TGDHPDVATS
-709 LNNLASL
+709 LNNLAFFYKS
-716 YHNQGRY
+716 QGRY
-723 SEAEPLYLDALKM
+723 SEAEPLYLDALAM
-736 RKRLFTGDHPNI
+736 
-748 ATSLNNLAS
+748 
-757 LYDSQGK
+757 
-764 YSEAEPLYLDA
+764 SE
-775 LKMRKRLF
+775 R
-783 TGDHPDVAS
+783 T
-792 SLNNLAYLYNN
+792 
-803 QGRYSEAE
+803 
-811 PLYLDALKM
+811 
-820 TKRLFTGDHPDVA
+820 
-833 DSLNN
+833 
-838 LALLYDSQG
+838 
-847 RYSEA
+847 
-852 EPLLFDALE
+852 
-861 MRKRL
+861 
-866 FTGDHP
+866 
-872 DVASSLNNLALLYN
+872 
-886 SQGKYSEA
+886 
-894 EPLYLDAL
+894 
-902 AMFERVQG
+902 QG
-910 TNHPNTITV
+910 TNHPNTIIF

-932 VPFYKRLLNNLLAV
+932 VPFYKRLLNNLIAV
-946 LTLLLHRLRLL
+946 LTLLLHRLQLL

>member
-1 MNDNFSKF
+1 MGQARCPPHNITSTISFMTDNFSKLA
-9 TDKIGVFASP
+9 DKIGVFASP
-19 GSNVRVNTI
+19 GSKVQVNTI

-41 IPYRGSVYFVGRETE
+41 IRYRGSVHFVGRETE

-85 QYAKEYQDH
+85 QYATQYQDH

-108 AAEVFELFTFKFG
+108 AAEVFELFTLKFG
-121 LEIPQKQGEKLLTLQ
+121 LEIPQTQGEKPLTLKQ
-136 EQVAWCWL
+136 QVDWCWL
-144 QYPETQKP
+144 QYPKTQKP
-152 VLIVVDDLIDLTQLQ
+152 VLIVVDDLTNLTQLQ
-167 EVVPPET
+167 EVVSPET
-174 RFRVLITTRPQNL
+174 RFRVLITTRQQHL

-223 PKTATQIC
+223 PETATEIC

-277 TINPNELGIKAA
+277 TINQTQLGIKAA
-289 FNLTWKTLDT
+289 FNLTWETLDT

-318 DLVVEVIEFEVENE
+318 DLVVWVIEFEVKNE

-357 TGQESPEAYTIHNLV
+357 IEQESPEAYTIHNLV

-388 ILERTFITPMIVFA
+388 ILERTFITPMIAVT
-402 ERLPQSPTSQDI
+402 RILPQSPTSQDI
-414 ENVKTLVVHWEDLG
+414 EKVKTVVVHWEDLG

-442 NNLPVSM
+442 DNLPVSM
-449 VADEISW
+449 VADEIFW
-456 VFTGLGRFYEGQ
+456 VFEGLGRFYQGQ

-489 TGDHPNVATSLN
+489 TGDHPDVATGLN
-501 NLALL
+501 NLANL
-506 YNSQGKY
+506 YDSQGKY

-524 EMRRRLFTGDHPDVA
+524 KMIKRLFTGDHPAVA
-539 TSLNNLASLYD
+539 TSLNNLALLYRNQGKYSEAEPLYLDALKMIKRLFTGDHPAVATSLNNLALLYRNQGRYSEAELLYLD
-550 SQGRYSE
+550 ALEMIKRLFTGDHPAVATSLNNLADLYHNQGRYSE

-579 VATSLNNLALLY
+579 IATSLNNLAYLY
-591 NSQGKY
+591 HNQGK
-597 SEAEPLYLD
+597 
-606 ALEMRRRLFTGD
+606 
-618 HPDVASSLNNLASL
+618 
-632 YKSQGRYSEAE
+632 YSEAE

-666 SLNNLASLYYNQ
+666 SLNNLALLY
-678 GKYSEAEPL
+678 KS
-687 YLDAL
+687 
-692 EMRKRLF
+692 
-699 TGDHPDVADS
+699 
-709 LNNLASL
+709 
-716 YHNQGRY
+716 QGRY
-723 SEAEPLYLDALKM
+723 SEAEPLYLDALEM
-736 RKRLFTGDHPNI
+736 TKRLFKDDHPNV

-757 LYDSQGK
+757 LYDSQ
-764 YSEAEPLYLDA
+764 E
-775 LKMRKRLF
+775 
-783 TGDHPDVAS
+783 
-792 SLNNLAYLYNN
+792 
-803 QGRYSEAE
+803 
-811 PLYLDALKM
+811 
-820 TKRLFTGDHPDVA
+820 
-833 DSLNN
+833 
-838 LALLYDSQG
+838 
-847 RYSEA
+847 
-852 EPLLFDALE
+852 
-861 MRKRL
+861 
-866 FTGDHP
+866 
-872 DVASSLNNLALLYN
+872 
-886 SQGKYSEA
+886 KYSEA

-902 AMFERVQG
+902 AICERVLDN
-910 TNHPNTITV
+910 NHPNTITV
-919 RNNLQILQQQLIP
+919 RNNLQLLQQQLIP
-932 VPFYKRLLNNLLAV
+932 RPFYKRLLTNLSVV

-966 RLFRR
+966 RLFRH

>member
-1 MNDNFSKF
+1 MNDNFSKLA
-9 TDKIGVFASP
+9 DKIGAVALP
-19 GSNVRVNTI
+19 GGTVQVNTQ

-41 IPYRGSVYFVGRETE
+41 IPYRGSVHFVGRETE

-85 QYAKEYQDH
+85 QYATQYQDH

-121 LEIPQKQGEKLLTLQ
+121 LEIPQTQGEKLLTLQ
-136 EQVAWCWL
+136 QQVAWCWL

-152 VLIVVDDLIDLTQLQ
+152 VLIVIDDLTDLTQLQ
-167 EVVPPET
+167 DVVPPET
-174 RFRVLITTRPQNL
+174 RFRVLITTRQQHL

-277 TINPNELGIKAA
+277 TINQTQLGIKAA
-289 FNLTWKTLDT
+289 FNLTWETLDT

-307 LSLFSPQFILW
+307 LSLFSPQFIFW
-318 DLVVEVIEFEVENE
+318 DLVVWVIELEVENE

-388 ILERTFITPMIVFA
+388 ILERTFITPMIFFA
-402 ERLPQSPTSQDI
+402 KRLPDSPTSQDI
-414 ENVKTLVVHWEDLG
+414 ENFKTFVVHEEDLG

-436 QETAAA
+436 EETAAE

-449 VADEISW
+449 VADEIFW
-456 VFTGLGRFYEGQ
+456 VFEGLGRFYQGE

-477 YQQLVKV
+477 SQQLVKV

-489 TGDHPNVATSLN
+489 TGDHLHVATSLN
-501 NLALL
+501 NLAIF
-506 YNSQGKY
+506 YQSQGKYSEAEPLCLEALEMRMRLFTGDHPDVATNLNNLAILYRSQGRYSEAEPRYLDALEMTKRLFTGDHPDVATSLNNLAYLYDSQGKYSEAEPLYLEALEMIKRLFTADHPYIASSLNNLASLYDHQGRY

-524 EMRRRLFTGDHPDVA
+524 EMRRRLFTGDHP
-539 TSLNNLASLYD
+539 
-550 SQGRYSE
+550 
-557 AEPLYLDA
+557 
-565 LEMRKRLFT
+565 
-574 GDHPN
+574 N

-591 NSQGKY
+591 HSQGKY
-597 SEAEPLYLD
+597 SEAEPLYLE
-606 ALEMRRRLFTGD
+606 ALEMTRRLFTGD

-632 YKSQGRYSEAE
+632 YKSQG
-643 PLYLDALEMT
+643 
-653 KRLFTGDHPYVAS
+653 
-666 SLNNLASLYYNQ
+666 
-678 GKYSEAEPL
+678 KYSEAEPL
-687 YLDAL
+687 YL
-692 EMRKRLF
+692 E
-699 TGDHPDVADS
+699 
-709 LNNLASL
+709 
-716 YHNQGRY
+716 
-723 SEAEPLYLDALKM
+723 
-736 RKRLFTGDHPNI
+736 
-748 ATSLNNLAS
+748 
-757 LYDSQGK
+757 
-764 YSEAEPLYLDA
+764 
-775 LKMRKRLF
+775 
-783 TGDHPDVAS
+783 
-792 SLNNLAYLYNN
+792 
-803 QGRYSEAE
+803 
-811 PLYLDALKM
+811 
-820 TKRLFTGDHPDVA
+820 
-833 DSLNN
+833 
-838 LALLYDSQG
+838 
-847 RYSEA
+847 
-852 EPLLFDALE
+852 
-861 MRKRL
+861 
-866 FTGDHP
+866 
-872 DVASSLNNLALLYN
+872 
-886 SQGKYSEA
+886 
-894 EPLYLDAL
+894 AL
-902 AMFERVQG
+902 AMSERVQG

-919 RNNLQILQQQLIP
+919 RNNLQLLQQQLIP
-932 VPFYKRLLNNLLAV
+932 VFFYKRLVNNLLAV

-966 RLFRR
+966 RLFRH

>member
-41 IPYRGSVYFVGRETE
+41 IPYRGSVHFVGRETE

-85 QYAKEYQDH
+85 QYARQYQDH

-108 AAEVFELFTFKFG
+108 AAEVFELFTLKFG
-121 LEIPQKQGEKLLTLQ
+121 LEIPQTQGEKLLTLQ
-136 EQVAWCWL
+136 QQLDWCWSK
-144 QYPETQKP
+144 YPETQKP
-152 VLIVVDDLIDLTQLQ
+152 VLIVVDNLTDLTQLR
-167 EVVPPET
+167 EVVPKEE
-174 RFRVLITTRPQNL
+174 RFRVLITTRPQHL

-195 PLEVLSPPIALEL
+195 PLAVLSPPIALEL

-277 TINPNELGIKAA
+277 TINQTQLGIKAA
-289 FNLTWKTLDT
+289 FNLTWETLDT

-388 ILERTFITPMIVFA
+388 ILERTFITPMIAVSK
-402 ERLPQSPTSQDI
+402 RLPQSPTSQDI
-414 ENVKTLVVHWEDLG
+414 ENFQLVVVHWEDLG

-436 QETAAA
+436 QKTAAE

-449 VADEISW
+449 LADEIFW
-456 VFTGLGRFYEGQ
+456 VFEGLGRFYQGQ

-489 TGDHPNVATSLN
+489 TGDHPDVATGLN
-501 NLALL
+501 NLANL
-506 YNSQGKY
+506 YDSQGKY
-513 SEAEPLYLDAL
+513 SEAEPRYLDAL
-524 EMRRRLFTGDHPDVA
+524 EMT
-539 TSLNNLASLYD
+539 
-550 SQGRYSE
+550 
-557 AEPLYLDA
+557 
-565 LEMRKRLFT
+565 KRLFT

-579 VATSLNNLALLY
+579 VA
-591 NSQGKY
+591 
-597 SEAEPLYLD
+597 
-606 ALEMRRRLFTGD
+606 
-618 HPDVASSLNNLASL
+618 SSLNNLAGL
-632 YKSQGRYSEAE
+632 YDSQGKYSEAE

-653 KRLFTGDHPYVAS
+653 KRLFTGDHPDVAQ
-666 SLNNLASLYYNQ
+666 SLNNLANLYHNQ

-692 EMRKRLF
+692 EM
-699 TGDHPDVADS
+699 
-709 LNNLASL
+709 
-716 YHNQGRY
+716 
-723 SEAEPLYLDALKM
+723 KM
-736 RKRLFTGDHPNI
+736 
-748 ATSLNNLAS
+748 
-757 LYDSQGK
+757 
-764 YSEAEPLYLDA
+764 
-775 LKMRKRLF
+775 RLF

-792 SLNNLAYLYNN
+792 I
-803 QGRYSEAE
+803 
-811 PLYLDALKM
+811 
-820 TKRLFTGDHPDVA
+820 
-833 DSLNN
+833 LNN
-838 LALLYDSQG
+838 LALLY
-847 RYSEA
+847 
-852 EPLLFDALE
+852 
-861 MRKRL
+861 
-866 FTGDHP
+866 H
-872 DVASSLNNLALLYN
+872 N
-886 SQGKYSEA
+886 QGKYSEA

-902 AMFERVQG
+902 AMSERVQG
-910 TNHPNTITV
+910 TNHPTTIIF

-932 VPFYKRLLNNLLAV
+932 VPFYKRLLNNLIAV
-946 LTLLLHRLRLL
+946 LTLLLHRLQLL

>member
-1 MNDNFSKF
+1 
-9 TDKIGVFASP
+9 
-19 GSNVRVNTI
+19 
-28 NIDGQKK
+28 
-35 LTPTKD
+35 
-41 IPYRGSVYFVGRETE
+41 
-56 LTTIHE
+56 
-62 DLRRGNYV
+62 
-70 AITGMGGL
+70 MGGL

-85 QYAKEYQDH
+85 QYARQYQDH

-101 NARQRIL
+101 NARQRFL
-108 AAEVFELFTFKFG
+108 AAEVFELFTLKFG
-121 LEIPQKQGEKLLTLQ
+121 LEIPQTQGEKLLTLQ

-144 QYPETQKP
+144 QYPKTQKP
-152 VLIVVDDLIDLTQLQ
+152 VLIVVDDLTDLTQLQ
-167 EVVPPET
+167 DVVSPET
-174 RFRVLITTRPQNL
+174 RFRVLITTRQQHL
-187 DPNYIQEL
+187 DPNSIQERAL
-195 PLEVLSPPIALEL
+195 KVLLPPIALEL
-208 LQKQLGKNHQRIVNE
+208 LQNQLGKNHQRIVNE
-223 PKTATQIC
+223 PETATQIC

-277 TINPNELGIKAA
+277 TINQTQLGIKAA
-289 FNLTWKTLDT
+289 FNLTWETLDT

-318 DLVVEVIEFEVENE
+318 DLVVWVIEFEVKNE
-332 EKQLIWTEEE
+332 KKQLIWTKEE

-388 ILERTFITPMIVFA
+388 ILERTFITPMIAVA

-414 ENVKTLVVHWEDLG
+414 ENFQLVVVHWEDLG

-436 QETAAA
+436 QKTAAK

-449 VADEISW
+449 VADEIFW
-456 VFTGLGRFYEGQ
+456 VFTGLGRFYQGQ

-477 YQQLVKV
+477 YQQLVKI

-489 TGDHPNVATSLN
+489 TGDHFNVATSLN
-501 NLALL
+501 NLALF
-506 YNSQGKY
+506 YHNQGKY
-513 SEAEPLYLDAL
+513 SKAEHHYI
-524 EMRRRLFTGDHPDVA
+524 
-539 TSLNNLASLYD
+539 
-550 SQGRYSE
+550 
-557 AEPLYLDA
+557 DA

-574 GDHPN
+574 GDHPD
-579 VATSLNNLALLY
+579 VAQSLNNLAGLY
-591 NSQGKY
+591 
-597 SEAEPLYLD
+597 
-606 ALEMRRRLFTGD
+606 
-618 HPDVASSLNNLASL
+618 H
-632 YKSQGRYSEAE
+632 SQGRYSEAE
-643 PLYLDALEMT
+643 PRYFDAL
-653 KRLFTGDHPYVAS
+653 K
-666 SLNNLASLYYNQ
+666 
-678 GKYSEAEPL
+678 
-687 YLDAL
+687 
-692 EMRKRLF
+692 MRKRLF

-723 SEAEPLYLDALKM
+723 SEAEPLYLDVLEMK
-736 RKRLFTGDHPNI
+736 RRLFTGDHPNV

-757 LYDSQGK
+757 LYHNQGRYSEAEPLYLDVLEMKRRLFTGDHPNVATSLNNLASFYYSQGK

-775 LKMRKRLF
+775 LEMTKRLFTGDHPNVATSLNNLASFYYSQGKYSEAEPLYLDALEMTKRLF
-783 TGDHPDVAS
+783 TGDHPDVAT
-792 SLNNLAYLYNN
+792 SLNNLASLYHNQGKYSEAEPLYLDALEMTKRLFTGDHPNVATSLNNLAILYRN

-811 PLYLDALKM
+811 PLYLDALEM
-820 TKRLFTGDHPDVA
+820 T
-833 DSLNN
+833 
-838 LALLYDSQG
+838 
-847 RYSEA
+847 
-852 EPLLFDALE
+852 
-861 MRKRL
+861 KRL

-872 DVASSLNNLALLYN
+872 DVASSLNNLALLYDN
-886 SQGKYSEA
+886 QGRYSEA

-902 AMFERVQG
+902 AMFERVLG

-919 RNNLQILQQQLIP
+919 RNNLQFLQQQLIP
-932 VPFYKRLLNNLLAV
+932 LPFYKRLLNNLLAV